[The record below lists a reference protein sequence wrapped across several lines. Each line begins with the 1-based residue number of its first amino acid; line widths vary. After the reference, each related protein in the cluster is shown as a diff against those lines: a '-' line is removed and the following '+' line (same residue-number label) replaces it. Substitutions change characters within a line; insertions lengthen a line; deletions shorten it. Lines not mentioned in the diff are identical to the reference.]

1 MIWNWLRKKKKSNT
15 TEKNETDNSEQKPTN
30 QEDDNKEQTRSTKHN
45 KGNNS
50 EQKKEEHKE
59 SSQDNQQNQSN
70 QDQQQ
75 SAKQDESSQ
84 EQQKH
89 SKQDDSNQGQQKHS
103 KQDDSNQGQQKHSKQ
118 NDSDQD
124 QQQHSKQDD
133 SNQGQQKH
141 SKQNDSDQD
150 QQQHSKQ
157 DDSNQ
162 GQQKHSKQNDSD
174 QDQQQHSKQDDSNQ
188 GQQKHSKQNDSDQ
201 DQQQHSKQDDSNQG
215 QQKHSKQNDSDQDQQ
230 QHSKQDDSNQGQQK
244 HSKQNDSDQDQQQH
258 SKQDDSNQGQQKH
271 SKQNDSDQDQQQHS
285 KQDDSNQGQQKHS
298 KQNDSDQ
305 DQQQHSKQDDSNQGQ
320 QKHSK
325 QNDSDQDQ
333 QQHSKQDDS
342 NQGQQKH
349 SKQNDSDQDQQQ
361 HSKQDDSNQ
370 GQQKHSKQNDSDQD
384 QQQQSKQDGS
394 NQDKQQNSKGNS
406 IYDFSKPEKDRIHSL
421 QDLIEKLKK
430 SSDFVNYHT
439 SDDETMP
446 YWISYYRPSLD
457 GEKLQKYLMPTLLER
472 PNASLEELKEHIPMS
487 GITITNDLQKIEDMV
502 LKGHAIVQV
511 NQQDQ
516 KCMLANIAI
525 DNYRAPTPPLNE
537 STVIGPQEGF
547 VEDIDT
553 NINLVRKRL
562 PVLDLQTK
570 EMIIGEFSKTKVV
583 MMYLDNLAEKDNVDF
598 LEESLRALEYD
609 QINDSAYLQELMGEK
624 SIFPLY
630 INTERTDRVTKALID
645 GKIAIF
651 VDGSPSVLLTPVSY
665 FDFFIS
671 PEDYNVSWLYATF
684 SRVLRLI
691 AVLFSICATPL
702 YVAVLNYH
710 YELIPSDL
718 LETLILSRA
727 QVPFPPLIEALF
739 LELAIDLLRE
749 AGARLPMKVGQT
761 LGIVGGIVIGQAS
774 VQAGLTSNIL
784 LIIVALS
791 ALASFITPI
800 YKMGNAVR
808 LLRFPFLIFAEIGGL
823 FGISLGFIFLFTHL
837 FRLTS
842 LRKPYALFYPTR
854 QQSVKDSWI
863 RFPLTMIDTR
873 DVQARPQHVKKAAKG
888 ISTKHRSDFDD

>member
-1 MIWNWLRKKKKSNT
+1 MIWNWLRKKKKSNKP
-15 TEKNETDNSEQKPTN
+15 EANETDNQEQHSNN
-30 QEDDNKEQTRSTKHN
+30 QEDDNKEQTRSMKHN
-45 KGNNS
+45 KGKNN
-50 EQKKEEHKE
+50 EQKD
-59 SSQDNQQNQSN
+59 SSQDKQQSAKQEDSSQDKQQSAKQGDSSQDKQQNAKQGDSSQDKQQNAKQDDSSQDRQQSAKQGDSF
-70 QDQQQ
+70 QDKQQ
-75 SAKQDESSQ
+75 SAKQDDSSQ
-84 EQQKH
+84 DRQQ
-89 SKQDDSNQGQQKHS
+89 SAKQDDSS
-103 KQDDSNQGQQKHSKQ
+103 QDK
-118 NDSDQD
+118 
-124 QQQHSKQDD
+124 
-133 SNQGQQKH
+133 
-141 SKQNDSDQD
+141 
-150 QQQHSKQ
+150 
-157 DDSNQ
+157 
-162 GQQKHSKQNDSD
+162 
-174 QDQQQHSKQDDSNQ
+174 
-188 GQQKHSKQNDSDQ
+188 
-201 DQQQHSKQDDSNQG
+201 
-215 QQKHSKQNDSDQDQQ
+215 
-230 QHSKQDDSNQGQQK
+230 
-244 HSKQNDSDQDQQQH
+244 
-258 SKQDDSNQGQQKH
+258 
-271 SKQNDSDQDQQQHS
+271 
-285 KQDDSNQGQQKHS
+285 
-298 KQNDSDQ
+298 
-305 DQQQHSKQDDSNQGQ
+305 
-320 QKHSK
+320 
-325 QNDSDQDQ
+325 
-333 QQHSKQDDS
+333 
-342 NQGQQKH
+342 
-349 SKQNDSDQDQQQ
+349 
-361 HSKQDDSNQ
+361 
-370 GQQKHSKQNDSDQD
+370 
-384 QQQQSKQDGS
+384 QQSAKQGDS
-394 NQDKQQNSKGNS
+394 FQDKQQNAKQDEPSQSKQQSSGGNS
-406 IYDFSKPEKDRIHSL
+406 IYDFTKPEKDRIHSL
-421 QDLIEKLKK
+421 QNLIEKLKK

-502 LKGHAIVQV
+502 LKGHAIIQL

-671 PEDYNVSWLYATF
+671 PEDYNVSWMYATF
-684 SRVLRLI
+684 SRILRLI

>member
-1 MIWNWLRKKKKSNT
+1 MIWNWLRKKKKSNKP
-15 TEKNETDNSEQKPTN
+15 EANETDNQEQHSN
-30 QEDDNKEQTRSTKHN
+30 NEEDDNKEQTRSMKHN
-45 KGNNS
+45 KGKNH
-50 EQKKEEHKE
+50 EQKD
-59 SSQDNQQNQSN
+59 SSQDKQQSTKQKDSSQDKQQSTKQEDSSQDKQQN
-70 QDQQQ
+70 
-75 SAKQDESSQ
+75 
-84 EQQKH
+84 
-89 SKQDDSNQGQQKHS
+89 SKQDDSSQDKQQNS
-103 KQDDSNQGQQKHSKQ
+103 KQDDSS
-118 NDSDQD
+118 QD
-124 QQQHSKQDD
+124 K
-133 SNQGQQKH
+133 
-141 SKQNDSDQD
+141 
-150 QQQHSKQ
+150 
-157 DDSNQ
+157 
-162 GQQKHSKQNDSD
+162 
-174 QDQQQHSKQDDSNQ
+174 
-188 GQQKHSKQNDSDQ
+188 
-201 DQQQHSKQDDSNQG
+201 
-215 QQKHSKQNDSDQDQQ
+215 
-230 QHSKQDDSNQGQQK
+230 
-244 HSKQNDSDQDQQQH
+244 
-258 SKQDDSNQGQQKH
+258 
-271 SKQNDSDQDQQQHS
+271 
-285 KQDDSNQGQQKHS
+285 
-298 KQNDSDQ
+298 
-305 DQQQHSKQDDSNQGQ
+305 
-320 QKHSK
+320 
-325 QNDSDQDQ
+325 
-333 QQHSKQDDS
+333 
-342 NQGQQKH
+342 
-349 SKQNDSDQDQQQ
+349 
-361 HSKQDDSNQ
+361 
-370 GQQKHSKQNDSDQD
+370 
-384 QQQQSKQDGS
+384 QQSTKQEDSSQDKQQGAKQGDS
-394 NQDKQQNSKGNS
+394 SQDKQQNAKQDEPSQSKQQHSKGNS
-406 IYDFSKPEKDRIHSL
+406 IYDFTKPEKDRIHSL
-421 QDLIEKLKK
+421 QNLIEKLKK

-502 LKGHAIVQV
+502 LKGHAIIQL

-671 PEDYNVSWLYATF
+671 PEDYNVSWMYATF
-684 SRVLRLI
+684 SRILRLI

-808 LLRFPFLIFAEIGGL
+808 LLRFPFLMFAEIGGL

>member
-15 TEKNETDNSEQKPTN
+15 TEKNETDNSGQQPNNN
-30 QEDDNKEQTRSTKHN
+30 QEDDNKEQTRSMKHN
-45 KGNNS
+45 KDSND
-50 EQKKEEHKE
+50 EQKKEKNKDSAQDKQQYSKQNDSDENQQQNSK
-59 SSQDNQQNQSN
+59 QDNSDQNQ
-70 QDQQQ
+70 QQ
-75 SAKQDESSQ
+75 
-84 EQQKH
+84 H
-89 SKQDDSNQGQQKHS
+89 SKQNDSNQNQQQHS
-103 KQDDSNQGQQKHSKQ
+103 KQNDSNQNQQQQHSKQNDSNQNQQQHSKQNNSNQNQQQHSKQNDSNQNQQQHSKQNDSNQNQQQNSKQGNSNQNQQQHSKQ

-124 QQQHSKQDD
+124 QQQS
-133 SNQGQQKH
+133 SGN
-141 SKQNDSDQD
+141 
-150 QQQHSKQ
+150 
-157 DDSNQ
+157 
-162 GQQKHSKQNDSD
+162 
-174 QDQQQHSKQDDSNQ
+174 
-188 GQQKHSKQNDSDQ
+188 
-201 DQQQHSKQDDSNQG
+201 
-215 QQKHSKQNDSDQDQQ
+215 
-230 QHSKQDDSNQGQQK
+230 
-244 HSKQNDSDQDQQQH
+244 
-258 SKQDDSNQGQQKH
+258 
-271 SKQNDSDQDQQQHS
+271 
-285 KQDDSNQGQQKHS
+285 
-298 KQNDSDQ
+298 
-305 DQQQHSKQDDSNQGQ
+305 
-320 QKHSK
+320 
-325 QNDSDQDQ
+325 
-333 QQHSKQDDS
+333 
-342 NQGQQKH
+342 
-349 SKQNDSDQDQQQ
+349 
-361 HSKQDDSNQ
+361 
-370 GQQKHSKQNDSDQD
+370 
-384 QQQQSKQDGS
+384 
-394 NQDKQQNSKGNS
+394 NS
-406 IYDFSKPEKDRIHSL
+406 IYDFTKPEKDRIHSL
-421 QDLIEKLKK
+421 QDLIGKLKK

-457 GEKLQKYLMPTLLER
+457 GEKLQKYLMPILLER
-472 PNASLEELKEHIPMS
+472 PCTSLEELKEHIPMS

-502 LKGHAIVQV
+502 LKGHAIIQL

-525 DNYRAPTPPLNE
+525 DTYRAPSPPLNE

-547 VEDIDT
+547 VEAIDT

-570 EMIIGEFSKTKVV
+570 EMIVGEFSKTKVV

-609 QINDSAYLQELMGEK
+609 QINDSAYIQELMGEK

-684 SRVLRLI
+684 SRILRLI

-808 LLRFPFLIFAEIGGL
+808 LLRFPFLAFAEIGGL

>member
-15 TEKNETDNSEQKPTN
+15 TEKNETDNSEQQPNN
-30 QEDDNKEQTRSTKHN
+30 QENDNKEQTRSMKHN
-45 KGNNS
+45 KDSNS

-59 SSQDNQQNQSN
+59 PS

-75 SAKQDESSQ
+75 QHAKQDN
-84 EQQKH
+84 
-89 SKQDDSNQGQQKHS
+89 SNQNQQ
-103 KQDDSNQGQQKHSKQ
+103 QNSKQ
-118 NDSDQD
+118 NGSNQNQQQNSKQNGSNQN
-124 QQQHSKQDD
+124 QQQHSKQDN
-133 SNQGQQKH
+133 SNE
-141 SKQNDSDQD
+141 N
-150 QQQHSKQ
+150 QQHSKQ
-157 DDSNQ
+157 GNS
-162 GQQKHSKQNDSD
+162 G
-174 QDQQQHSKQDDSNQ
+174 QDQQQ
-188 GQQKHSKQNDSDQ
+188 
-201 DQQQHSKQDDSNQG
+201 
-215 QQKHSKQNDSDQDQQ
+215 
-230 QHSKQDDSNQGQQK
+230 
-244 HSKQNDSDQDQQQH
+244 
-258 SKQDDSNQGQQKH
+258 
-271 SKQNDSDQDQQQHS
+271 
-285 KQDDSNQGQQKHS
+285 
-298 KQNDSDQ
+298 
-305 DQQQHSKQDDSNQGQ
+305 
-320 QKHSK
+320 
-325 QNDSDQDQ
+325 
-333 QQHSKQDDS
+333 
-342 NQGQQKH
+342 
-349 SKQNDSDQDQQQ
+349 
-361 HSKQDDSNQ
+361 
-370 GQQKHSKQNDSDQD
+370 
-384 QQQQSKQDGS
+384 
-394 NQDKQQNSKGNS
+394 NSGNNS
-406 IYDFSKPEKDRIHSL
+406 IYDFTKPEKDRIHSL

-457 GEKLQKYLMPTLLER
+457 GEKLQKYLMPILLER
-472 PNASLEELKEHIPMS
+472 PCTSLEELKEHIPMS

-502 LKGHAIVQV
+502 LKGHAIIQL

-525 DNYRAPTPPLNE
+525 DTYRAPSPPLNE

-547 VEDIDT
+547 VEAIDT

-570 EMIIGEFSKTKVV
+570 EMIVGEFSKTKVV
-583 MMYLDNLAEKDNVDF
+583 MMYLDNLAEKENVDF

-609 QINDSAYLQELMGEK
+609 QINDSAYIQELMGEK

-684 SRVLRLI
+684 SRILRLI

-808 LLRFPFLIFAEIGGL
+808 LLRFPFLMFAEIGGL

>member
-1 MIWNWLRKKKKSNT
+1 MIWNWLRKKKNSNT
-15 TEKNETDNSEQKPTN
+15 TEKNETDKSEQQSNN
-30 QEDDNKEQTRSTKHN
+30 QEDDSKQQTRSMKHN
-45 KGNNS
+45 KDSNG
-50 EQKKEEHKE
+50 EQKKEEHKG
-59 SSQDNQQNQSN
+59 SSHDKQQNQS
-70 QDQQQ
+70 
-75 SAKQDESSQ
+75 E
-84 EQQKH
+84 
-89 SKQDDSNQGQQKHS
+89 QGQQ
-103 KQDDSNQGQQKHSKQ
+103 QHSKQ

-124 QQQHSKQDD
+124 QHSNQNNSDQGHQQNSKQN
-133 SNQGQQKH
+133 SSEQGHQQH

-150 QQQHSKQ
+150 QHSKQ
-157 DDSNQ
+157 DKSEQ
-162 GQQKHSKQNDSD
+162 GQQQNSKQNNSD
-174 QDQQQHSKQDDSNQ
+174 QDQQQN
-188 GQQKHSKQNDSDQ
+188 SKQNNSDQ
-201 DQQQHSKQDDSNQG
+201 GHQQHSKQN
-215 QQKHSKQNDSDQDQQ
+215 NSDQGHQ
-230 QHSKQDDSNQGQQK
+230 QHSKQN
-244 HSKQNDSDQDQQQH
+244 
-258 SKQDDSNQGQQKH
+258 SKQDNSTQG
-271 SKQNDSDQDQQQHS
+271 
-285 KQDDSNQGQQKHS
+285 
-298 KQNDSDQ
+298 
-305 DQQQHSKQDDSNQGQ
+305 
-320 QKHSK
+320 
-325 QNDSDQDQ
+325 
-333 QQHSKQDDS
+333 
-342 NQGQQKH
+342 
-349 SKQNDSDQDQQQ
+349 
-361 HSKQDDSNQ
+361 
-370 GQQKHSKQNDSDQD
+370 
-384 QQQQSKQDGS
+384 
-394 NQDKQQNSKGNS
+394 KQQNSKGNS
-406 IYDFSKPEKDRIHSL
+406 IYDFTKPEKDRIHSL
-421 QDLIEKLKK
+421 QNLIEKLKR

-570 EMIIGEFSKTKVV
+570 EMIVGEFSKTKVV

-609 QINDSAYLQELMGEK
+609 QINDSAYIQELMGEK

-684 SRVLRLI
+684 SRILRLI

>member
-1 MIWNWLRKKKKSNT
+1 MIWNWLRKKKKSNKP
-15 TEKNETDNSEQKPTN
+15 EANETDNQEQHSNN
-30 QEDDNKEQTRSTKHN
+30 QEDDNKEQTRSMKHN
-45 KGNNS
+45 KGKNN
-50 EQKKEEHKE
+50 EQKD
-59 SSQDNQQNQSN
+59 SSQDK
-70 QDQQQ
+70 QQ
-75 SAKQDESSQ
+75 SAKQDDSSQ
-84 EQQKH
+84 DK
-89 SKQDDSNQGQQKHS
+89 
-103 KQDDSNQGQQKHSKQ
+103 
-118 NDSDQD
+118 
-124 QQQHSKQDD
+124 
-133 SNQGQQKH
+133 
-141 SKQNDSDQD
+141 
-150 QQQHSKQ
+150 
-157 DDSNQ
+157 
-162 GQQKHSKQNDSD
+162 
-174 QDQQQHSKQDDSNQ
+174 
-188 GQQKHSKQNDSDQ
+188 
-201 DQQQHSKQDDSNQG
+201 
-215 QQKHSKQNDSDQDQQ
+215 
-230 QHSKQDDSNQGQQK
+230 
-244 HSKQNDSDQDQQQH
+244 
-258 SKQDDSNQGQQKH
+258 
-271 SKQNDSDQDQQQHS
+271 
-285 KQDDSNQGQQKHS
+285 
-298 KQNDSDQ
+298 
-305 DQQQHSKQDDSNQGQ
+305 
-320 QKHSK
+320 
-325 QNDSDQDQ
+325 
-333 QQHSKQDDS
+333 
-342 NQGQQKH
+342 
-349 SKQNDSDQDQQQ
+349 
-361 HSKQDDSNQ
+361 
-370 GQQKHSKQNDSDQD
+370 
-384 QQQQSKQDGS
+384 QQSAKQGDS
-394 NQDKQQNSKGNS
+394 SQDKQQNAKQGDSSQDKQQNAKQGDSSQDKQQNAKQDDPSQDKQQSAKQDDPSQDKQQNAKQDDSSQDRQQSAKQGDSFQDKQQSAKQDDSSQDRQQSAKQGDSFQDKQQSAKQDDSSQDRQQSAKQDDSSQDKQQSAKQDDFSQDRQQSAKQDDSSQDKQQSAKQGDSFQDKQQNAKQDEPSQSKQQSSGGNS
-406 IYDFSKPEKDRIHSL
+406 IYDFTKPEKDRIHSL
-421 QDLIEKLKK
+421 QNLIEKLKK

-502 LKGHAIVQV
+502 LKGHAIIQL

-671 PEDYNVSWLYATF
+671 PEDYNVSWMYATF
-684 SRVLRLI
+684 SRILRLI

>member
-15 TEKNETDNSEQKPTN
+15 TEKNETGNSEQQPSN
-30 QEDDNKEQTRSTKHN
+30 QEDDNKEQTRSMKHN
-45 KGNNS
+45 KDSND
-50 EQKKEEHKE
+50 EQQKEENKE
-59 SSQDNQQNQSN
+59 SSQD
-70 QDQQQ
+70 
-75 SAKQDESSQ
+75 KQG
-84 EQQKH
+84 
-89 SKQDDSNQGQQKHS
+89 DST
-103 KQDDSNQGQQKHSKQ
+103 
-118 NDSDQD
+118 QD
-124 QQQHSKQDD
+124 QQQHSKQNNSDQDQQQD
-133 SNQGQQKH
+133 SKQDESSQGQQQH
-141 SKQNDSDQD
+141 SKQDEPAQD

-157 DDSNQ
+157 NNSNQDQQQDSKQDESSQ
-162 GQQKHSKQNDSD
+162 GQQQHSKQDEPA
-174 QDQQQHSKQDDSNQ
+174 QDQQQHSKQN
-188 GQQKHSKQNDSDQ
+188 NSDQ
-201 DQQQHSKQDDSNQG
+201 DQQQGSKQDESSQGQQQHSKQDESSQG
-215 QQKHSKQNDSDQDQQ
+215 QQ
-230 QHSKQDDSNQGQQK
+230 QHSKQDEPAQDQRQ
-244 HSKQNDSDQDQQQH
+244 HSKHENLAHDKQQH
-258 SKQDDSNQGQQKH
+258 SKQNNSDQGQ
-271 SKQNDSDQDQQQHS
+271 
-285 KQDDSNQGQQKHS
+285 
-298 KQNDSDQ
+298 
-305 DQQQHSKQDDSNQGQ
+305 
-320 QKHSK
+320 
-325 QNDSDQDQ
+325 
-333 QQHSKQDDS
+333 
-342 NQGQQKH
+342 
-349 SKQNDSDQDQQQ
+349 
-361 HSKQDDSNQ
+361 
-370 GQQKHSKQNDSDQD
+370 
-384 QQQQSKQDGS
+384 
-394 NQDKQQNSKGNS
+394 QQNSKGNS
-406 IYDFSKPEKDRIHSL
+406 IYDFTKPEKDRIHSL
-421 QDLIEKLKK
+421 QNLIEKLKK

-472 PNASLEELKEHIPMS
+472 PKASLEELKEHIPMS

-609 QINDSAYLQELMGEK
+609 QINDSAYIQELMGEK

-684 SRVLRLI
+684 SRILRLI

>member
-15 TEKNETDNSEQKPTN
+15 TEKNETDNSEQKPNN

-59 SSQDNQQNQSN
+59 SSQDKQQNQSN
-70 QDQQQ
+70 QNQQQ

-89 SKQDDSNQGQQKHS
+89 SKQNNSDQGQQQHSKQNDSNQGQQQHSKQNDSDQDQQQHSKQNDLNQGQQQHS
-103 KQDDSNQGQQKHSKQ
+103 KQDDSNQG
-118 NDSDQD
+118 

-141 SKQNDSDQD
+141 SKQNNSDQG
-150 QQQHSKQ
+150 QQQYSKQ
-157 DDSNQ
+157 DN
-162 GQQKHSKQNDSD
+162 
-174 QDQQQHSKQDDSNQ
+174 
-188 GQQKHSKQNDSDQ
+188 
-201 DQQQHSKQDDSNQG
+201 
-215 QQKHSKQNDSDQDQQ
+215 
-230 QHSKQDDSNQGQQK
+230 
-244 HSKQNDSDQDQQQH
+244 
-258 SKQDDSNQGQQKH
+258 
-271 SKQNDSDQDQQQHS
+271 
-285 KQDDSNQGQQKHS
+285 
-298 KQNDSDQ
+298 
-305 DQQQHSKQDDSNQGQ
+305 
-320 QKHSK
+320 
-325 QNDSDQDQ
+325 
-333 QQHSKQDDS
+333 
-342 NQGQQKH
+342 
-349 SKQNDSDQDQQQ
+349 
-361 HSKQDDSNQ
+361 
-370 GQQKHSKQNDSDQD
+370 
-384 QQQQSKQDGS
+384 S
-394 NQDKQQNSKGNS
+394 NQDKQKNSKGNS

-691 AVLFSICATPL
+691 SVLFSICATPL

>member
-1 MIWNWLRKKKKSNT
+1 MIWNWLRKKKNSNT
-15 TEKNETDNSEQKPTN
+15 ADAKETNDSEQQPN
-30 QEDDNKEQTRSTKHN
+30 EQENNNKKQTRSMKQS
-45 KGNNS
+45 KDENNQQKNT
-50 EQKKEEHKE
+50 EQTEKPSKQED
-59 SSQDNQQNQSN
+59 SSQNKQQGS
-70 QDQQQ
+70 
-75 SAKQDESSQ
+75 KQDEASQ
-84 EQQKH
+84 NKQQD
-89 SKQDDSNQGQQKHS
+89 SKQDKPSQNKQQDS
-103 KQDDSNQGQQKHSKQ
+103 KQDNSSQNKQQG
-118 NDSDQD
+118 
-124 QQQHSKQDD
+124 SKQDEA
-133 SNQGQQKH
+133 SQNKQQ
-141 SKQNDSDQD
+141 D
-150 QQQHSKQ
+150 SKQ
-157 DDSNQ
+157 DNSSQNK
-162 GQQKHSKQNDSD
+162 QQD
-174 QDQQQHSKQDDSNQ
+174 SKQDNSSQNK
-188 GQQKHSKQNDSDQ
+188 QQD
-201 DQQQHSKQDDSNQG
+201 SKQDNSSQNK
-215 QQKHSKQNDSDQDQQ
+215 QQD
-230 QHSKQDDSNQGQQK
+230 SKQDNSSQNKQQ
-244 HSKQNDSDQDQQQH
+244 D
-258 SKQDDSNQGQQKH
+258 SKQDNSSQNKQQG
-271 SKQNDSDQDQQQHS
+271 S
-285 KQDDSNQGQQKHS
+285 KQDEASQNKQQ
-298 KQNDSDQ
+298 D
-305 DQQQHSKQDDSNQGQ
+305 SKQDNS
-320 QKHSK
+320 S
-325 QNDSDQDQ
+325 
-333 QQHSKQDDS
+333 
-342 NQGQQKH
+342 
-349 SKQNDSDQDQQQ
+349 
-361 HSKQDDSNQ
+361 
-370 GQQKHSKQNDSDQD
+370 
-384 QQQQSKQDGS
+384 
-394 NQDKQQNSKGNS
+394 QDKQQSSGSNS
-406 IYDFSKPEKDRIHSL
+406 IYDFSKPKRDHIHSL
-421 QDLIEKLKK
+421 QDLITKLKE

-439 SDDETMP
+439 SDDEIMP

-472 PNASLEELKEHIPMS
+472 PCASLEELKEHIPIS

-502 LKGHAIVQV
+502 LKGHAIIQL

-525 DNYRAPTPPLNE
+525 DTYRAPSPPLNE

-547 VEDIDT
+547 VEAIDT

-562 PVLDLQTK
+562 PVLELQTK

-609 QINDSAYLQELMGEK
+609 QINDSAYIQELMGEK

-684 SRVLRLI
+684 SRILRLI

-702 YVAVLNYH
+702 YVATLNYH
-710 YELIPSDL
+710 YELVPSDL

-808 LLRFPFLIFAEIGGL
+808 LLRFPFLAFAEIGGL

-854 QQSVKDSWI
+854 QQSFKDSWI

-873 DVQARPQHVKKAAKG
+873 DVQARPQHVKKATNG
-888 ISTKHRSDFDD
+888 ISTKHTSDFDD

>member
-1 MIWNWLRKKKKSNT
+1 MIWNWLRKKKKSNKP
-15 TEKNETDNSEQKPTN
+15 EANETDNQEQHSNN
-30 QEDDNKEQTRSTKHN
+30 QEDDNKEQTRSMKHN
-45 KGNNS
+45 KGKNN
-50 EQKKEEHKE
+50 EQKD
-59 SSQDNQQNQSN
+59 SSQDK
-70 QDQQQ
+70 QQ
-75 SAKQDESSQ
+75 SAKQDDPS
-84 EQQKH
+84 
-89 SKQDDSNQGQQKHS
+89 
-103 KQDDSNQGQQKHSKQ
+103 
-118 NDSDQD
+118 
-124 QQQHSKQDD
+124 
-133 SNQGQQKH
+133 
-141 SKQNDSDQD
+141 
-150 QQQHSKQ
+150 
-157 DDSNQ
+157 
-162 GQQKHSKQNDSD
+162 
-174 QDQQQHSKQDDSNQ
+174 
-188 GQQKHSKQNDSDQ
+188 
-201 DQQQHSKQDDSNQG
+201 
-215 QQKHSKQNDSDQDQQ
+215 
-230 QHSKQDDSNQGQQK
+230 
-244 HSKQNDSDQDQQQH
+244 
-258 SKQDDSNQGQQKH
+258 
-271 SKQNDSDQDQQQHS
+271 
-285 KQDDSNQGQQKHS
+285 
-298 KQNDSDQ
+298 
-305 DQQQHSKQDDSNQGQ
+305 
-320 QKHSK
+320 
-325 QNDSDQDQ
+325 
-333 QQHSKQDDS
+333 
-342 NQGQQKH
+342 
-349 SKQNDSDQDQQQ
+349 
-361 HSKQDDSNQ
+361 
-370 GQQKHSKQNDSDQD
+370 
-384 QQQQSKQDGS
+384 
-394 NQDKQQNSKGNS
+394 QDKQQNAKQDDSSQDKQQSAKQNDPSQDKQQNAKQDDSSQDRQQSAKQGDSFQDKQQSAKQDDSSQDRQQSAKQDDSSQDKQQSAKQDDSSQDRQQSAKQDDSSQDKQQSAKQGDSFQDKQQNAKQDEPSQSKQQSSGGNS
-406 IYDFSKPEKDRIHSL
+406 IYDFTKPEKDRIHSL
-421 QDLIEKLKK
+421 QNLIEKLKK

-502 LKGHAIVQV
+502 LKGHAIIQL

-671 PEDYNVSWLYATF
+671 PEDYNVSWMYATF
-684 SRVLRLI
+684 SRILRLI

>member
-1 MIWNWLRKKKKSNT
+1 MIWNWLRKKKKSNKP
-15 TEKNETDNSEQKPTN
+15 EANETDNQEQHSN
-30 QEDDNKEQTRSTKHN
+30 NEEDDNKEQTRSMKHN
-45 KGNNS
+45 KGKNH
-50 EQKKEEHKE
+50 EQKD
-59 SSQDNQQNQSN
+59 SSQDKQQSTKQEDSSQDKQQSTKQEDSS
-70 QDQQQ
+70 QDGQQ
-75 SAKQDESSQ
+75 SAKQDEPSQ
-84 EQQKH
+84 DKQQN
-89 SKQDDSNQGQQKHS
+89 SKQDDSSQDKQQSAKQEDSSQDKQQNS
-103 KQDDSNQGQQKHSKQ
+103 KQDDSSQDKQQ
-118 NDSDQD
+118 N
-124 QQQHSKQDD
+124 SKQDD
-133 SNQGQQKH
+133 S
-141 SKQNDSDQD
+141 SQD
-150 QQQHSKQ
+150 K
-157 DDSNQ
+157 
-162 GQQKHSKQNDSD
+162 
-174 QDQQQHSKQDDSNQ
+174 
-188 GQQKHSKQNDSDQ
+188 
-201 DQQQHSKQDDSNQG
+201 
-215 QQKHSKQNDSDQDQQ
+215 
-230 QHSKQDDSNQGQQK
+230 
-244 HSKQNDSDQDQQQH
+244 
-258 SKQDDSNQGQQKH
+258 
-271 SKQNDSDQDQQQHS
+271 
-285 KQDDSNQGQQKHS
+285 
-298 KQNDSDQ
+298 
-305 DQQQHSKQDDSNQGQ
+305 
-320 QKHSK
+320 
-325 QNDSDQDQ
+325 
-333 QQHSKQDDS
+333 
-342 NQGQQKH
+342 
-349 SKQNDSDQDQQQ
+349 
-361 HSKQDDSNQ
+361 
-370 GQQKHSKQNDSDQD
+370 
-384 QQQQSKQDGS
+384 QQSTKQEDSSQDKQQGAKQGDS
-394 NQDKQQNSKGNS
+394 SQDKQQNAKQDEPSQSKQQHSKGNS
-406 IYDFSKPEKDRIHSL
+406 IYDFTKPEKDRIHSL
-421 QDLIEKLKK
+421 QNLIEKLKK

-502 LKGHAIVQV
+502 LKGHAIIQL

-570 EMIIGEFSKTKVV
+570 EMIVGEFSKTKVV

-609 QINDSAYLQELMGEK
+609 QINDSAYIQELMGEK

-671 PEDYNVSWLYATF
+671 PEDYNVSWMYATF
-684 SRVLRLI
+684 SRILRLI

-808 LLRFPFLIFAEIGGL
+808 LLRFPFLMFAEIGGL

>member
-1 MIWNWLRKKKKSNT
+1 MIWNWLRKKKNSNT
-15 TEKNETDNSEQKPTN
+15 ADTKGTDDSKQQPND
-30 QEDDNKEQTRSTKHN
+30 QENNNTKQTRSMKHSKDKNSQQKNTEQIEEPSKQQDSSQSKQQGSKQGHSSQNKQQDAKQGDSSQNKQQDTKQNGSFQN
-45 KGNNS
+45 KQQDTKQNGSSQNKQQDAQQGDSSQNK
-50 EQKKEEHKE
+50 QQDTKQNE
-59 SSQDNQQNQSN
+59 SSQNKQQ
-70 QDQQQ
+70 DT
-75 SAKQDESSQ
+75 KQDDPSQNKQQDTKQGDSSQNKQQDTKQNDPSQNKQQDTKQNGSSQNKQQDTKQDDPSQHKQQDAKHEESSQ
-84 EQQKH
+84 NKQQDAKH
-89 SKQDDSNQGQQKHS
+89 SDSSYN
-103 KQDDSNQGQQKHSKQ
+103 
-118 NDSDQD
+118 
-124 QQQHSKQDD
+124 
-133 SNQGQQKH
+133 
-141 SKQNDSDQD
+141 
-150 QQQHSKQ
+150 
-157 DDSNQ
+157 
-162 GQQKHSKQNDSD
+162 
-174 QDQQQHSKQDDSNQ
+174 
-188 GQQKHSKQNDSDQ
+188 
-201 DQQQHSKQDDSNQG
+201 
-215 QQKHSKQNDSDQDQQ
+215 
-230 QHSKQDDSNQGQQK
+230 
-244 HSKQNDSDQDQQQH
+244 
-258 SKQDDSNQGQQKH
+258 
-271 SKQNDSDQDQQQHS
+271 
-285 KQDDSNQGQQKHS
+285 
-298 KQNDSDQ
+298 
-305 DQQQHSKQDDSNQGQ
+305 
-320 QKHSK
+320 
-325 QNDSDQDQ
+325 
-333 QQHSKQDDS
+333 
-342 NQGQQKH
+342 
-349 SKQNDSDQDQQQ
+349 
-361 HSKQDDSNQ
+361 
-370 GQQKHSKQNDSDQD
+370 
-384 QQQQSKQDGS
+384 
-394 NQDKQQNSKGNS
+394 KQQAAGNNS
-406 IYDFSKPEKDRIHSL
+406 IYDFSKPKQDHIHSL

-430 SSDFVNYHT
+430 SSDFINYHT

-472 PNASLEELKEHIPMS
+472 PCTSLEELKEHIPMS

-502 LKGHAIVQV
+502 LKGHAIIQL

-583 MMYLDNLAEKDNVDF
+583 MMYLDNLAEKENVDF

-609 QINDSAYLQELMGEK
+609 QINDSAYIQELMGEK

-684 SRVLRLI
+684 SRILRLI

-702 YVAVLNYH
+702 YVAILNYH

-808 LLRFPFLIFAEIGGL
+808 LLRFPFLAFAEIGGL

-854 QQSVKDSWI
+854 QQSFKDSWI

-873 DVQARPQHVKKAAKG
+873 DVQARPQHVKKSAKG
-888 ISTKHRSDFDD
+888 ISTRHRSDFDD

>member
-1 MIWNWLRKKKKSNT
+1 MIWNWLRKKKKSNS
-15 TEKNETDNSEQKPTN
+15 TETKEADNTPKQQSSN
-30 QEDDNKEQTRSTKHN
+30 QEDENKEQTRSMKHSTG
-45 KGNNS
+45 KNS
-50 EQKKEEHKE
+50 EQKKSE
-59 SSQDNQQNQSN
+59 QD
-70 QDQQQ
+70 D
-75 SAKQDESSQ
+75 SSQ
-84 EQQKH
+84 EKQQNSKQEDTSQNKQQN
-89 SKQDDSNQGQQKHS
+89 SKQDDSSQNKQQNS
-103 KQDDSNQGQQKHSKQ
+103 KQDDNSQNKQQ
-118 NDSDQD
+118 N
-124 QQQHSKQDD
+124 SKQDD
-133 SNQGQQKH
+133 NSQDKQQ
-141 SKQNDSDQD
+141 S
-150 QQQHSKQ
+150 SKQ
-157 DDSNQ
+157 DDNS
-162 GQQKHSKQNDSD
+162 
-174 QDQQQHSKQDDSNQ
+174 
-188 GQQKHSKQNDSDQ
+188 
-201 DQQQHSKQDDSNQG
+201 
-215 QQKHSKQNDSDQDQQ
+215 
-230 QHSKQDDSNQGQQK
+230 
-244 HSKQNDSDQDQQQH
+244 
-258 SKQDDSNQGQQKH
+258 
-271 SKQNDSDQDQQQHS
+271 
-285 KQDDSNQGQQKHS
+285 
-298 KQNDSDQ
+298 
-305 DQQQHSKQDDSNQGQ
+305 
-320 QKHSK
+320 
-325 QNDSDQDQ
+325 
-333 QQHSKQDDS
+333 
-342 NQGQQKH
+342 
-349 SKQNDSDQDQQQ
+349 
-361 HSKQDDSNQ
+361 
-370 GQQKHSKQNDSDQD
+370 
-384 QQQQSKQDGS
+384 QSKQQNSKQEDDSQNKQQSSKQGDS
-394 NQDKQQNSKGNS
+394 SQDKQQNSKQDDNSQDKQQNSKQDDNSQDKQQNSKQDDNSQNKQQNSKQDDNSQNKQQSSGSNS
-406 IYDFSKPEKDRIHSL
+406 IYDFSKPESDHIHSL
-421 QDLIEKLKK
+421 QDLIKKLKQ

-457 GEKLQKYLMPTLLER
+457 GEKLQKYLMPTLMER
-472 PNASLEELKEHIPMS
+472 PCAPLEELKEHIPMS

-502 LKGHAIVQV
+502 LKGHAIIQL

-562 PVLDLQTK
+562 PVLDLHTK

-609 QINDSAYLQELMGEK
+609 QINDSAYIQELMGEK

-684 SRVLRLI
+684 SRILRLI

-702 YVAVLNYH
+702 YVAILNYH

-808 LLRFPFLIFAEIGGL
+808 LLRFPFLAFAEIGGL

-854 QQSVKDSWI
+854 QQSFKDSWI

-873 DVQARPQHVKKAAKG
+873 DVQARPQHVKKATNG
-888 ISTKHRSDFDD
+888 ISTKHTSDFDD

>member
-15 TEKNETDNSEQKPTN
+15 TEKNETDNSEQKPNN
-30 QEDDNKEQTRSTKHN
+30 QEDDSKQQTRSMKHN
-45 KGNNS
+45 TASNG
-50 EQKKEEHKE
+50 EQKKEENK
-59 SSQDNQQNQSN
+59 
-70 QDQQQ
+70 
-75 SAKQDESSQ
+75 
-84 EQQKH
+84 
-89 SKQDDSNQGQQKHS
+89 
-103 KQDDSNQGQQKHSKQ
+103 
-118 NDSDQD
+118 DSDQN
-124 QQQHSKQDD
+124 QQQHSKQDK
-133 SNQGQQKH
+133 SEHGQQH
-141 SKQNDSDQD
+141 SKQNESGQD
-150 QQQHSKQ
+150 EQQHPKQDNSNQDQQHSKQ
-157 DDSNQ
+157 DKSE
-162 GQQKHSKQNDSD
+162 
-174 QDQQQHSKQDDSNQ
+174 QDKQQHSKQDN
-188 GQQKHSKQNDSDQ
+188 SD
-201 DQQQHSKQDDSNQG
+201 
-215 QQKHSKQNDSDQDQQ
+215 
-230 QHSKQDDSNQGQQK
+230 
-244 HSKQNDSDQDQQQH
+244 
-258 SKQDDSNQGQQKH
+258 
-271 SKQNDSDQDQQQHS
+271 
-285 KQDDSNQGQQKHS
+285 
-298 KQNDSDQ
+298 
-305 DQQQHSKQDDSNQGQ
+305 
-320 QKHSK
+320 
-325 QNDSDQDQ
+325 
-333 QQHSKQDDS
+333 
-342 NQGQQKH
+342 
-349 SKQNDSDQDQQQ
+349 
-361 HSKQDDSNQ
+361 
-370 GQQKHSKQNDSDQD
+370 
-384 QQQQSKQDGS
+384 
-394 NQDKQQNSKGNS
+394 QDKQQNSKGNS

-511 NQQDQ
+511 NQKDQ

-583 MMYLDNLAEKDNVDF
+583 MMYLDNLAEKDNIDF

-651 VDGSPSVLLTPVSY
+651 VDGSPNVLLTPVSY

-691 AVLFSICATPL
+691 AVLFSICAAPL

-739 LELAIDLLRE
+739 LELVIDLLRE

-873 DVQARPQHVKKAAKG
+873 DVQARPQHVKKSAKG

>member
-1 MIWNWLRKKKKSNT
+1 MIWNWLRKKKKSNKP
-15 TEKNETDNSEQKPTN
+15 EANETDNQEQHSNN
-30 QEDDNKEQTRSTKHN
+30 QEDDNKEQTRSMKHN
-45 KGNNS
+45 KGKNN
-50 EQKKEEHKE
+50 EQKD
-59 SSQDNQQNQSN
+59 SSQDKQQSAKQEDSSQDKQQSSKQGDSSQDKQQNAKQGDSSQDKQQNAKQGDSSQDKQQNAKQEDSSQDKQQSSK
-70 QDQQQ
+70 QDDPSQDKQQNAKQDDSSQDRQQSAKQGDSFQDKQQ
-75 SAKQDESSQ
+75 SAKQDDSSQ
-84 EQQKH
+84 DRQQ
-89 SKQDDSNQGQQKHS
+89 SAKQDDSSQDKQQSAKQDDFS
-103 KQDDSNQGQQKHSKQ
+103 QDRQQSAKQDDSS
-118 NDSDQD
+118 QD
-124 QQQHSKQDD
+124 K
-133 SNQGQQKH
+133 
-141 SKQNDSDQD
+141 
-150 QQQHSKQ
+150 
-157 DDSNQ
+157 
-162 GQQKHSKQNDSD
+162 
-174 QDQQQHSKQDDSNQ
+174 
-188 GQQKHSKQNDSDQ
+188 
-201 DQQQHSKQDDSNQG
+201 
-215 QQKHSKQNDSDQDQQ
+215 
-230 QHSKQDDSNQGQQK
+230 
-244 HSKQNDSDQDQQQH
+244 
-258 SKQDDSNQGQQKH
+258 
-271 SKQNDSDQDQQQHS
+271 
-285 KQDDSNQGQQKHS
+285 
-298 KQNDSDQ
+298 
-305 DQQQHSKQDDSNQGQ
+305 
-320 QKHSK
+320 
-325 QNDSDQDQ
+325 
-333 QQHSKQDDS
+333 
-342 NQGQQKH
+342 
-349 SKQNDSDQDQQQ
+349 
-361 HSKQDDSNQ
+361 
-370 GQQKHSKQNDSDQD
+370 
-384 QQQQSKQDGS
+384 QQSAKQGDS
-394 NQDKQQNSKGNS
+394 FQDKQQNAKQDEPSQSKQQSSGGNS
-406 IYDFSKPEKDRIHSL
+406 IYDFTKPEKDRIHSL
-421 QDLIEKLKK
+421 QNLIEKLKK

-502 LKGHAIVQV
+502 LKGHAIIQL

-671 PEDYNVSWLYATF
+671 PEDYNVSWMYATF
-684 SRVLRLI
+684 SRILRLI

>member
-15 TEKNETDNSEQKPTN
+15 TEKNETDNSEQKPNN

-45 KGNNS
+45 KSNNS

-59 SSQDNQQNQSN
+59 SSQDKQQNQSN
-70 QDQQQ
+70 QNQQQ

-84 EQQKH
+84 GQQNH
-89 SKQDDSNQGQQKHS
+89 SKQDDSNQGQQ
-103 KQDDSNQGQQKHSKQ
+103 NHSKQ

-124 QQQHSKQDD
+124 DSSQDKQQSSKQDDLAQDKQQHSKQD
-133 SNQGQQKH
+133 N
-141 SKQNDSDQD
+141 SD
-150 QQQHSKQ
+150 
-157 DDSNQ
+157 
-162 GQQKHSKQNDSD
+162 
-174 QDQQQHSKQDDSNQ
+174 
-188 GQQKHSKQNDSDQ
+188 
-201 DQQQHSKQDDSNQG
+201 
-215 QQKHSKQNDSDQDQQ
+215 
-230 QHSKQDDSNQGQQK
+230 
-244 HSKQNDSDQDQQQH
+244 
-258 SKQDDSNQGQQKH
+258 
-271 SKQNDSDQDQQQHS
+271 
-285 KQDDSNQGQQKHS
+285 
-298 KQNDSDQ
+298 
-305 DQQQHSKQDDSNQGQ
+305 
-320 QKHSK
+320 
-325 QNDSDQDQ
+325 
-333 QQHSKQDDS
+333 
-342 NQGQQKH
+342 
-349 SKQNDSDQDQQQ
+349 
-361 HSKQDDSNQ
+361 
-370 GQQKHSKQNDSDQD
+370 
-384 QQQQSKQDGS
+384 
-394 NQDKQQNSKGNS
+394 QDKQQNSKGNS
-406 IYDFSKPEKDRIHSL
+406 IYDFSKPEKEHIHSL
-421 QDLIEKLKK
+421 QDLIEKLKQ

-472 PNASLEELKEHIPMS
+472 PCASLEELKEHIPMS

-502 LKGHAIVQV
+502 LKGHAIIQL
-511 NQQDQ
+511 NQKDQ

-583 MMYLDNLAEKDNVDF
+583 MMYLENLAEKENVDF
-598 LEESLRALEYD
+598 LDESLRALEYD

-684 SRVLRLI
+684 SRILRLI

>member
-15 TEKNETDNSEQKPTN
+15 TEKNETDNSEQKPNN

-70 QDQQQ
+70 QNQQQSAKQDESSQGQQQQQQQQQHSKQDISEQNQQQHSKQDNSEQDQQQHSKQNNSDQGQQQHSKQDISEQDQQQHSKQNDSEQDQQQ

-84 EQQKH
+84 EQQQHPKRDI
-89 SKQDDSNQGQQKHS
+89 SE
-103 KQDDSNQGQQKHSKQ
+103 
-118 NDSDQD
+118 QD
-124 QQQHSKQDD
+124 QQQHSKQDN
-133 SNQGQQKH
+133 SGQ
-141 SKQNDSDQD
+141 D
-150 QQQHSKQ
+150 QQHSKQ
-157 DDSNQ
+157 NNSDQ
-162 GQQKHSKQNDSD
+162 GQQ
-174 QDQQQHSKQDDSNQ
+174 
-188 GQQKHSKQNDSDQ
+188 
-201 DQQQHSKQDDSNQG
+201 
-215 QQKHSKQNDSDQDQQ
+215 
-230 QHSKQDDSNQGQQK
+230 
-244 HSKQNDSDQDQQQH
+244 
-258 SKQDDSNQGQQKH
+258 
-271 SKQNDSDQDQQQHS
+271 
-285 KQDDSNQGQQKHS
+285 
-298 KQNDSDQ
+298 
-305 DQQQHSKQDDSNQGQ
+305 
-320 QKHSK
+320 
-325 QNDSDQDQ
+325 
-333 QQHSKQDDS
+333 
-342 NQGQQKH
+342 
-349 SKQNDSDQDQQQ
+349 
-361 HSKQDDSNQ
+361 
-370 GQQKHSKQNDSDQD
+370 
-384 QQQQSKQDGS
+384 
-394 NQDKQQNSKGNS
+394 QQNAKGNS
-406 IYDFSKPEKDRIHSL
+406 IYDFTKPEKDRIHSL

-609 QINDSAYLQELMGEK
+609 QINDSAYIQELMGEK

-671 PEDYNVSWLYATF
+671 PEDYNVSWMYATF
-684 SRVLRLI
+684 SRILRLI

>member
-1 MIWNWLRKKKKSNT
+1 MIWNWLRKKKKSST
-15 TEKNETDNSEQKPTN
+15 TEKNETDNSKQQPNN
-30 QEDDNKEQTRSTKHN
+30 QEDDNKKQTRSMKHN
-45 KGNNS
+45 KDSNG
-50 EQKKEEHKE
+50 EQQKEEHKE
-59 SSQDNQQNQSN
+59 SSRDKQQNKSN
-70 QDQQQ
+70 QKQQQ

-84 EQQKH
+84 QQH
-89 SKQDDSNQGQQKHS
+89 SKQDNSE
-103 KQDDSNQGQQKHSKQ
+103 
-118 NDSDQD
+118 QD
-124 QQQHSKQDD
+124 QQQHSKQDN
-133 SNQGQQKH
+133 SE
-141 SKQNDSDQD
+141 QD

-157 DDSNQ
+157 DNSE
-162 GQQKHSKQNDSD
+162 
-174 QDQQQHSKQDDSNQ
+174 QDQQQHSKQDNSE
-188 GQQKHSKQNDSDQ
+188 Q
-201 DQQQHSKQDDSNQG
+201 DQQQHSKQDN
-215 QQKHSKQNDSDQDQQ
+215 SDQGQQ
-230 QHSKQDDSNQGQQK
+230 QHSKQDNSDQGQQ
-244 HSKQNDSDQDQQQH
+244 
-258 SKQDDSNQGQQKH
+258 
-271 SKQNDSDQDQQQHS
+271 
-285 KQDDSNQGQQKHS
+285 
-298 KQNDSDQ
+298 
-305 DQQQHSKQDDSNQGQ
+305 
-320 QKHSK
+320 
-325 QNDSDQDQ
+325 
-333 QQHSKQDDS
+333 
-342 NQGQQKH
+342 
-349 SKQNDSDQDQQQ
+349 
-361 HSKQDDSNQ
+361 
-370 GQQKHSKQNDSDQD
+370 
-384 QQQQSKQDGS
+384 
-394 NQDKQQNSKGNS
+394 QQNSKGNS
-406 IYDFSKPEKDRIHSL
+406 IYDFTKPEKDRIHSL
-421 QDLIEKLKK
+421 QNLIEKLKK

-609 QINDSAYLQELMGEK
+609 QINDSAYIQELMGEK

-684 SRVLRLI
+684 SRILRLI

>member
-15 TEKNETDNSEQKPTN
+15 SKLNETDNQEQHPNN
-30 QEDDNKEQTRSTKHN
+30 QEDDNKEQTRSMKHN
-45 KGNNS
+45 KGKNN
-50 EQKKEEHKE
+50 EQKD
-59 SSQDNQQNQSN
+59 SSQDKQQSAKQEDSSQDKQQNAKQGDSS
-70 QDQQQ
+70 QDKQQNAKQGDSSQDKQQNAKQEDSSQDKQQ
-75 SAKQDESSQ
+75 SAKQDDPS
-84 EQQKH
+84 
-89 SKQDDSNQGQQKHS
+89 
-103 KQDDSNQGQQKHSKQ
+103 
-118 NDSDQD
+118 
-124 QQQHSKQDD
+124 
-133 SNQGQQKH
+133 
-141 SKQNDSDQD
+141 
-150 QQQHSKQ
+150 
-157 DDSNQ
+157 
-162 GQQKHSKQNDSD
+162 
-174 QDQQQHSKQDDSNQ
+174 
-188 GQQKHSKQNDSDQ
+188 
-201 DQQQHSKQDDSNQG
+201 
-215 QQKHSKQNDSDQDQQ
+215 
-230 QHSKQDDSNQGQQK
+230 
-244 HSKQNDSDQDQQQH
+244 
-258 SKQDDSNQGQQKH
+258 
-271 SKQNDSDQDQQQHS
+271 
-285 KQDDSNQGQQKHS
+285 
-298 KQNDSDQ
+298 
-305 DQQQHSKQDDSNQGQ
+305 
-320 QKHSK
+320 
-325 QNDSDQDQ
+325 
-333 QQHSKQDDS
+333 
-342 NQGQQKH
+342 
-349 SKQNDSDQDQQQ
+349 
-361 HSKQDDSNQ
+361 
-370 GQQKHSKQNDSDQD
+370 
-384 QQQQSKQDGS
+384 
-394 NQDKQQNSKGNS
+394 QDKQQNAKQEDSSQDKQQSAKQDDPSQDKQQNAKQEDSSQDRQQSAKQEDSFQDKQQSAKQEDSFQDKQQSAKQEDSFQDKQQSAKQDDSSQDRQQSAKQDDSSQDKQQSAKQGDSSQDKQQNAKQDEPSQSKQQSSGGNS
-406 IYDFSKPEKDRIHSL
+406 IYDFTKPEKDRIHSL

-430 SSDFVNYHT
+430 SSDFINYHT

-472 PNASLEELKEHIPMS
+472 PCTSLEELKEHIPMS
-487 GITITNDLQKIEDMV
+487 GIIITNDLQKIEDMV
-502 LKGHAIVQV
+502 LKGHAIIQL

-547 VEDIDT
+547 VEAIDT

-609 QINDSAYLQELMGEK
+609 QINDSAYIQELMGEK

-671 PEDYNVSWLYATF
+671 PEDYNVSWMYATF
-684 SRVLRLI
+684 SRILRLI

>member
-1 MIWNWLRKKKKSNT
+1 MIWNWLRKKKNSNT
-15 TEKNETDNSEQKPTN
+15 KETDDSKQQPDDQKEHNKDKNGEPKSTEQTEDNSQNKQQN
-30 QEDDNKEQTRSTKHN
+30 SKQDDNSQN
-45 KGNNS
+45 KQQSSKQDDNS
-50 EQKKEEHKE
+50 QGK
-59 SSQDNQQNQSN
+59 QQNS
-70 QDQQQ
+70 
-75 SAKQDESSQ
+75 KQDDNSQ
-84 EQQKH
+84 NKQQNSKQDDNSQNKQQNSKQDDNSQNKQQNSKQDDNSQNKQQN
-89 SKQDDSNQGQQKHS
+89 SKQDDSS
-103 KQDDSNQGQQKHSKQ
+103 
-118 NDSDQD
+118 
-124 QQQHSKQDD
+124 
-133 SNQGQQKH
+133 
-141 SKQNDSDQD
+141 
-150 QQQHSKQ
+150 
-157 DDSNQ
+157 
-162 GQQKHSKQNDSD
+162 
-174 QDQQQHSKQDDSNQ
+174 
-188 GQQKHSKQNDSDQ
+188 
-201 DQQQHSKQDDSNQG
+201 
-215 QQKHSKQNDSDQDQQ
+215 
-230 QHSKQDDSNQGQQK
+230 
-244 HSKQNDSDQDQQQH
+244 
-258 SKQDDSNQGQQKH
+258 
-271 SKQNDSDQDQQQHS
+271 
-285 KQDDSNQGQQKHS
+285 
-298 KQNDSDQ
+298 
-305 DQQQHSKQDDSNQGQ
+305 
-320 QKHSK
+320 
-325 QNDSDQDQ
+325 
-333 QQHSKQDDS
+333 
-342 NQGQQKH
+342 
-349 SKQNDSDQDQQQ
+349 
-361 HSKQDDSNQ
+361 
-370 GQQKHSKQNDSDQD
+370 
-384 QQQQSKQDGS
+384 
-394 NQDKQQNSKGNS
+394 QDKQQNSKQDDSSQDKQQNSKQDDNSQSKQQNSKQDDNSQSKQQNSKQDDNSQNKQQNSKQDDNSQNKQQSSGSNS
-406 IYDFSKPEKDRIHSL
+406 IYDFSKPESDHIHSL
-421 QDLIEKLKK
+421 QDLIDKMKQ

-472 PNASLEELKEHIPMS
+472 PCAPLEELKEHIPMS

-502 LKGHAIVQV
+502 LKGHAIIQL

-562 PVLDLQTK
+562 PVLDLHTK

-609 QINDSAYLQELMGEK
+609 QINDSAYIQELMGEK

-684 SRVLRLI
+684 SRILRLI

-702 YVAVLNYH
+702 YVAILNYH

-823 FGISLGFIFLFTHL
+823 FGISLGFMFLFTHL

-854 QQSVKDSWI
+854 QQSFKDSWI

-873 DVQARPQHVKKAAKG
+873 DVQARPQHVKKATNG
-888 ISTKHRSDFDD
+888 ISTKHTSDFDD

>member
-1 MIWNWLRKKKKSNT
+1 MIWNWLRKKKKSNS
-15 TEKNETDNSEQKPTN
+15 TETKEADNNPKQQSSN
-30 QEDDNKEQTRSTKHN
+30 QEDENKEQTRSMKHN
-45 KGNNS
+45 TGKNS
-50 EQKKEEHKE
+50 EQKKSE
-59 SSQDNQQNQSN
+59 QD
-70 QDQQQ
+70 D
-75 SAKQDESSQ
+75 SSQ
-84 EQQKH
+84 EKQQG
-89 SKQDDSNQGQQKHS
+89 SKQDDSSQPKQQNSEQDDSSQPKQQNSEQDDSSQPKQQNSEQDDSSQKKQKKSEQDDSSQPKQQGS
-103 KQDDSNQGQQKHSKQ
+103 KQDDSSQKKQQKSE
-118 NDSDQD
+118 
-124 QQQHSKQDD
+124 QDD
-133 SNQGQQKH
+133 S
-141 SKQNDSDQD
+141 SQNT
-150 QQQHSKQ
+150 
-157 DDSNQ
+157 
-162 GQQKHSKQNDSD
+162 
-174 QDQQQHSKQDDSNQ
+174 
-188 GQQKHSKQNDSDQ
+188 
-201 DQQQHSKQDDSNQG
+201 
-215 QQKHSKQNDSDQDQQ
+215 
-230 QHSKQDDSNQGQQK
+230 
-244 HSKQNDSDQDQQQH
+244 
-258 SKQDDSNQGQQKH
+258 
-271 SKQNDSDQDQQQHS
+271 
-285 KQDDSNQGQQKHS
+285 
-298 KQNDSDQ
+298 
-305 DQQQHSKQDDSNQGQ
+305 
-320 QKHSK
+320 
-325 QNDSDQDQ
+325 
-333 QQHSKQDDS
+333 
-342 NQGQQKH
+342 
-349 SKQNDSDQDQQQ
+349 
-361 HSKQDDSNQ
+361 
-370 GQQKHSKQNDSDQD
+370 
-384 QQQQSKQDGS
+384 QQSSGS
-394 NQDKQQNSKGNS
+394 NS
-406 IYDFSKPEKDRIHSL
+406 IYDFSKPEKDHIHSL
-421 QDLIEKLKK
+421 QELIEKLKQ

-457 GEKLQKYLMPTLLER
+457 GEKLQKYLMPTLLEH
-472 PNASLEELKEHIPMS
+472 PNTSFEVLKEHIPMS

-502 LKGHAIVQV
+502 LKGHAIIQL

-583 MMYLDNLAEKDNVDF
+583 MMYLNNLAEKDNVDF

-609 QINDSAYLQELMGEK
+609 QINDSAYIQELMGEK

-684 SRVLRLI
+684 SRILRLI

-702 YVAVLNYH
+702 YVATLNYH
-710 YELIPSDL
+710 YELVPSDL

-873 DVQARPQHVKKAAKG
+873 DVQARPQHVKKSAKG

>member
-1 MIWNWLRKKKKSNT
+1 MIWNWLRKKKKLNKPEANERDNQEQHSN
-15 TEKNETDNSEQKPTN
+15 NE
-30 QEDDNKEQTRSTKHN
+30 EDDNKEQTRSIKHN
-45 KGNNS
+45 KGKNN
-50 EQKKEEHKE
+50 EQKD
-59 SSQDNQQNQSN
+59 SSQDK
-70 QDQQQ
+70 QQ

-84 EQQKH
+84 DKQQS
-89 SKQDDSNQGQQKHS
+89 SKQDESSQDKQQS
-103 KQDDSNQGQQKHSKQ
+103 SKQ
-118 NDSDQD
+118 NDSSQD
-124 QQQHSKQDD
+124 RQQSAKQDD
-133 SNQGQQKH
+133 S
-141 SKQNDSDQD
+141 SQD
-150 QQQHSKQ
+150 K
-157 DDSNQ
+157 
-162 GQQKHSKQNDSD
+162 
-174 QDQQQHSKQDDSNQ
+174 
-188 GQQKHSKQNDSDQ
+188 
-201 DQQQHSKQDDSNQG
+201 
-215 QQKHSKQNDSDQDQQ
+215 
-230 QHSKQDDSNQGQQK
+230 
-244 HSKQNDSDQDQQQH
+244 
-258 SKQDDSNQGQQKH
+258 
-271 SKQNDSDQDQQQHS
+271 
-285 KQDDSNQGQQKHS
+285 
-298 KQNDSDQ
+298 
-305 DQQQHSKQDDSNQGQ
+305 
-320 QKHSK
+320 
-325 QNDSDQDQ
+325 
-333 QQHSKQDDS
+333 
-342 NQGQQKH
+342 
-349 SKQNDSDQDQQQ
+349 
-361 HSKQDDSNQ
+361 
-370 GQQKHSKQNDSDQD
+370 
-384 QQQQSKQDGS
+384 QQSAKQGDS
-394 NQDKQQNSKGNS
+394 SQDKQQNAKQDEPSQSKQQSSGGNS
-406 IYDFSKPEKDRIHSL
+406 IYDFTKPEKDRIHSL

-430 SSDFVNYHT
+430 SSDFINYHT

-472 PNASLEELKEHIPMS
+472 PCTSLEELKEHIPMS

-502 LKGHAIVQV
+502 LKGHAIIQL

-547 VEDIDT
+547 VEAIDT

-609 QINDSAYLQELMGEK
+609 QINDSAYIQELMGEK

-671 PEDYNVSWLYATF
+671 PEDYNVSWMYATF

>member
-1 MIWNWLRKKKKSNT
+1 MIWNWLRKKKKSNKP
-15 TEKNETDNSEQKPTN
+15 EANETDNQEQHSN
-30 QEDDNKEQTRSTKHN
+30 NEEDDNKEQTRSMKHN
-45 KGNNS
+45 KGKNH
-50 EQKKEEHKE
+50 EQKD
-59 SSQDNQQNQSN
+59 SSQDKQQSTKQKDSSQDKQQSPKQEDSS
-70 QDQQQ
+70 QDKQQSTKQEDSSQDKQQSPKQKDSSQDKQQSPKQEDSSQDKQQ
-75 SAKQDESSQ
+75 SAKQDEPSQ
-84 EQQKH
+84 DKQQN
-89 SKQDDSNQGQQKHS
+89 SKQDDSSQDKQQNS
-103 KQDDSNQGQQKHSKQ
+103 KQDDSS
-118 NDSDQD
+118 QD
-124 QQQHSKQDD
+124 K
-133 SNQGQQKH
+133 
-141 SKQNDSDQD
+141 
-150 QQQHSKQ
+150 
-157 DDSNQ
+157 
-162 GQQKHSKQNDSD
+162 
-174 QDQQQHSKQDDSNQ
+174 
-188 GQQKHSKQNDSDQ
+188 
-201 DQQQHSKQDDSNQG
+201 
-215 QQKHSKQNDSDQDQQ
+215 
-230 QHSKQDDSNQGQQK
+230 
-244 HSKQNDSDQDQQQH
+244 
-258 SKQDDSNQGQQKH
+258 
-271 SKQNDSDQDQQQHS
+271 
-285 KQDDSNQGQQKHS
+285 
-298 KQNDSDQ
+298 
-305 DQQQHSKQDDSNQGQ
+305 
-320 QKHSK
+320 
-325 QNDSDQDQ
+325 
-333 QQHSKQDDS
+333 
-342 NQGQQKH
+342 
-349 SKQNDSDQDQQQ
+349 
-361 HSKQDDSNQ
+361 
-370 GQQKHSKQNDSDQD
+370 
-384 QQQQSKQDGS
+384 QQSTKQEDSSQDKQQGAKQGDS
-394 NQDKQQNSKGNS
+394 SQDKQQNAKQDEPSQSKQQHSKGNS
-406 IYDFSKPEKDRIHSL
+406 IYDFTKPEKDRIHSL
-421 QDLIEKLKK
+421 QNLIEKLKK

-502 LKGHAIVQV
+502 LKGHAIIQL

-609 QINDSAYLQELMGEK
+609 QINDSAYIQELMGEK

-671 PEDYNVSWLYATF
+671 PEDYNVSWMYATF
-684 SRVLRLI
+684 SRILRLI

>member
-15 TEKNETDNSEQKPTN
+15 PEANETDNWEQHSNN
-30 QEDDNKEQTRSTKHN
+30 QEGDNEEQTRSMKHN
-45 KGNNS
+45 KGKNN
-50 EQKKEEHKE
+50 EQKD
-59 SSQDNQQNQSN
+59 SSQDK
-70 QDQQQ
+70 QQ
-75 SAKQDESSQ
+75 SAKQEDSSQ
-84 EQQKH
+84 DK
-89 SKQDDSNQGQQKHS
+89 
-103 KQDDSNQGQQKHSKQ
+103 
-118 NDSDQD
+118 
-124 QQQHSKQDD
+124 
-133 SNQGQQKH
+133 
-141 SKQNDSDQD
+141 
-150 QQQHSKQ
+150 
-157 DDSNQ
+157 
-162 GQQKHSKQNDSD
+162 
-174 QDQQQHSKQDDSNQ
+174 
-188 GQQKHSKQNDSDQ
+188 
-201 DQQQHSKQDDSNQG
+201 
-215 QQKHSKQNDSDQDQQ
+215 
-230 QHSKQDDSNQGQQK
+230 
-244 HSKQNDSDQDQQQH
+244 
-258 SKQDDSNQGQQKH
+258 
-271 SKQNDSDQDQQQHS
+271 
-285 KQDDSNQGQQKHS
+285 
-298 KQNDSDQ
+298 
-305 DQQQHSKQDDSNQGQ
+305 
-320 QKHSK
+320 
-325 QNDSDQDQ
+325 
-333 QQHSKQDDS
+333 
-342 NQGQQKH
+342 
-349 SKQNDSDQDQQQ
+349 
-361 HSKQDDSNQ
+361 
-370 GQQKHSKQNDSDQD
+370 
-384 QQQQSKQDGS
+384 QQSAKQEDS
-394 NQDKQQNSKGNS
+394 SQDKQQNDKQEDSSQDKQQSAKQEDPSQDKQQSAKQENSSQDKQQSAKQGDSSQDKQQSAKQGDSSQDKQQSAKQGDSSQDKKQNTKQDEPSQSKQQSSGGNS
-406 IYDFSKPEKDRIHSL
+406 IYDFTKPEKDRIHSL

-430 SSDFVNYHT
+430 SSDFINYHT

-457 GEKLQKYLMPTLLER
+457 GEKLQKYLMPTLLEK
-472 PNASLEELKEHIPMS
+472 PCASLEQLKEHIPMS

-502 LKGHAIVQV
+502 LKGHAIIQL

-609 QINDSAYLQELMGEK
+609 QINDSAYIQELMGEK

-671 PEDYNVSWLYATF
+671 PEDYNVSWMYATF
-684 SRVLRLI
+684 SRILRLI

-808 LLRFPFLIFAEIGGL
+808 LLRFPFLMFAEIGGL

>member
-1 MIWNWLRKKKKSNT
+1 MIWNWLRKKKKSNKP
-15 TEKNETDNSEQKPTN
+15 EANETDNQEQHSNN
-30 QEDDNKEQTRSTKHN
+30 QEDDNKEQTRSMKHN
-45 KGNNS
+45 KGKNN
-50 EQKKEEHKE
+50 EQKD
-59 SSQDNQQNQSN
+59 SSQDKQQSAKQEDSSQDKQQSSKQGDSSQDKQQNAKQGDSSQDKQQNAKQGDSSQDKQQNAKQGDSSQDKQQNAKQEDSSQDKQQSSK
-70 QDQQQ
+70 QDDPSQDKQQNAKQDDPSQDKQQSSKQDDPSQDKQQNAKQDDSSQDRQQSAKQGDSFQDKQQ
-75 SAKQDESSQ
+75 SAKQDDSSQ
-84 EQQKH
+84 DRQQ
-89 SKQDDSNQGQQKHS
+89 SAKQDDSSQDKQQSAKQDDFS
-103 KQDDSNQGQQKHSKQ
+103 QDRQQSAKQDDSS
-118 NDSDQD
+118 QD
-124 QQQHSKQDD
+124 K
-133 SNQGQQKH
+133 
-141 SKQNDSDQD
+141 
-150 QQQHSKQ
+150 
-157 DDSNQ
+157 
-162 GQQKHSKQNDSD
+162 
-174 QDQQQHSKQDDSNQ
+174 
-188 GQQKHSKQNDSDQ
+188 
-201 DQQQHSKQDDSNQG
+201 
-215 QQKHSKQNDSDQDQQ
+215 
-230 QHSKQDDSNQGQQK
+230 
-244 HSKQNDSDQDQQQH
+244 
-258 SKQDDSNQGQQKH
+258 
-271 SKQNDSDQDQQQHS
+271 
-285 KQDDSNQGQQKHS
+285 
-298 KQNDSDQ
+298 
-305 DQQQHSKQDDSNQGQ
+305 
-320 QKHSK
+320 
-325 QNDSDQDQ
+325 
-333 QQHSKQDDS
+333 
-342 NQGQQKH
+342 
-349 SKQNDSDQDQQQ
+349 
-361 HSKQDDSNQ
+361 
-370 GQQKHSKQNDSDQD
+370 
-384 QQQQSKQDGS
+384 QQSAKQGDS
-394 NQDKQQNSKGNS
+394 FQDKQQNAKQDEPSQSKQQSSGGNS
-406 IYDFSKPEKDRIHSL
+406 IYDFTKPEKDRIHSL
-421 QDLIEKLKK
+421 QNLIEKLKK

-502 LKGHAIVQV
+502 LKGHAIIQL

-671 PEDYNVSWLYATF
+671 PEDYNVSWMYATF
-684 SRVLRLI
+684 SRILRLI

>member
-15 TEKNETDNSEQKPTN
+15 SKLNETDNQEQHSNN
-30 QEDDNKEQTRSTKHN
+30 QEDDNKEQTRSMKHN
-45 KGNNS
+45 KGKNN
-50 EQKKEEHKE
+50 EQKD
-59 SSQDNQQNQSN
+59 SSQDKQQSAKQEDSSQDKQQSSKQGDSSQDKQQNAKQGDSSQDKQQSSK
-70 QDQQQ
+70 QDDPSQDKQQNAKQDDPSQDKQQ
-75 SAKQDESSQ
+75 SAKQDDPS
-84 EQQKH
+84 
-89 SKQDDSNQGQQKHS
+89 
-103 KQDDSNQGQQKHSKQ
+103 
-118 NDSDQD
+118 
-124 QQQHSKQDD
+124 
-133 SNQGQQKH
+133 
-141 SKQNDSDQD
+141 
-150 QQQHSKQ
+150 
-157 DDSNQ
+157 
-162 GQQKHSKQNDSD
+162 
-174 QDQQQHSKQDDSNQ
+174 
-188 GQQKHSKQNDSDQ
+188 
-201 DQQQHSKQDDSNQG
+201 
-215 QQKHSKQNDSDQDQQ
+215 
-230 QHSKQDDSNQGQQK
+230 
-244 HSKQNDSDQDQQQH
+244 
-258 SKQDDSNQGQQKH
+258 
-271 SKQNDSDQDQQQHS
+271 
-285 KQDDSNQGQQKHS
+285 
-298 KQNDSDQ
+298 
-305 DQQQHSKQDDSNQGQ
+305 
-320 QKHSK
+320 
-325 QNDSDQDQ
+325 
-333 QQHSKQDDS
+333 
-342 NQGQQKH
+342 
-349 SKQNDSDQDQQQ
+349 
-361 HSKQDDSNQ
+361 
-370 GQQKHSKQNDSDQD
+370 
-384 QQQQSKQDGS
+384 
-394 NQDKQQNSKGNS
+394 QDKQQNAKQDDSSQDRQQSAKQGDSFQDKQQSAKQDDSSQDRQQSAKQDDSSQDKQQSAKQDDFSQDRQQSAKQDDSSQDKQQSAKQGDSFQDKQQNAKQDEPSQSKQQSSGGNS
-406 IYDFSKPEKDRIHSL
+406 IYDFTKPEKDRIHSL
-421 QDLIEKLKK
+421 QNLIEKLKK

-502 LKGHAIVQV
+502 LKGHAIIQL

-671 PEDYNVSWLYATF
+671 PEDYNVSWMYATF
-684 SRVLRLI
+684 SRILRLI

>member
-1 MIWNWLRKKKKSNT
+1 MIWNWLRKKKKSNKP
-15 TEKNETDNSEQKPTN
+15 EANETDNQEQHSNN
-30 QEDDNKEQTRSTKHN
+30 QEDDNKEQTRNMKHN
-45 KGNNS
+45 KGKNN
-50 EQKKEEHKE
+50 EQKDSSQNKQQSAKQED
-59 SSQDNQQNQSN
+59 SSQDKQQNAKQEDSS
-70 QDQQQ
+70 QDKQQ
-75 SAKQDESSQ
+75 SAKQDDPS
-84 EQQKH
+84 
-89 SKQDDSNQGQQKHS
+89 
-103 KQDDSNQGQQKHSKQ
+103 
-118 NDSDQD
+118 
-124 QQQHSKQDD
+124 
-133 SNQGQQKH
+133 
-141 SKQNDSDQD
+141 
-150 QQQHSKQ
+150 
-157 DDSNQ
+157 
-162 GQQKHSKQNDSD
+162 
-174 QDQQQHSKQDDSNQ
+174 
-188 GQQKHSKQNDSDQ
+188 
-201 DQQQHSKQDDSNQG
+201 
-215 QQKHSKQNDSDQDQQ
+215 
-230 QHSKQDDSNQGQQK
+230 
-244 HSKQNDSDQDQQQH
+244 
-258 SKQDDSNQGQQKH
+258 
-271 SKQNDSDQDQQQHS
+271 
-285 KQDDSNQGQQKHS
+285 
-298 KQNDSDQ
+298 
-305 DQQQHSKQDDSNQGQ
+305 
-320 QKHSK
+320 
-325 QNDSDQDQ
+325 
-333 QQHSKQDDS
+333 
-342 NQGQQKH
+342 
-349 SKQNDSDQDQQQ
+349 
-361 HSKQDDSNQ
+361 
-370 GQQKHSKQNDSDQD
+370 
-384 QQQQSKQDGS
+384 
-394 NQDKQQNSKGNS
+394 QDKQQNAKQDDSSQDKQQSAKQGDSFHDKQQNAKQDDSSQNRQQSAKQGDSFHDKQQSAKQDDSSQDKQQSAKQGDSFQDKQQNAKQDEPSQSKQQSSGGNS
-406 IYDFSKPEKDRIHSL
+406 IYDFTQPEKDRIHSL
-421 QDLIEKLKK
+421 QNLIEKLKK

-502 LKGHAIVQV
+502 LKGHAIIQL

-671 PEDYNVSWLYATF
+671 PEDYNVSWMYATF
-684 SRVLRLI
+684 SRILRLI

>member
-15 TEKNETDNSEQKPTN
+15 SKLNETDNQEQHSNN
-30 QEDDNKEQTRSTKHN
+30 QEDDNKEQTRSMKHN
-45 KGNNS
+45 KGKNN
-50 EQKKEEHKE
+50 EQKD
-59 SSQDNQQNQSN
+59 SSQDKQQSAKQGDSSQDKQQNPKQEDSS
-70 QDQQQ
+70 QDKQQNPKQGDSSQDKQQ
-75 SAKQDESSQ
+75 SAKQKDPSQDKQQNPKQEDSSQDKQQSAKQGDSSQDKQQNAKQDESSQ
-84 EQQKH
+84 
-89 SKQDDSNQGQQKHS
+89 SKQ
-103 KQDDSNQGQQKHSKQ
+103 
-118 NDSDQD
+118 
-124 QQQHSKQDD
+124 
-133 SNQGQQKH
+133 
-141 SKQNDSDQD
+141 
-150 QQQHSKQ
+150 
-157 DDSNQ
+157 
-162 GQQKHSKQNDSD
+162 
-174 QDQQQHSKQDDSNQ
+174 
-188 GQQKHSKQNDSDQ
+188 
-201 DQQQHSKQDDSNQG
+201 
-215 QQKHSKQNDSDQDQQ
+215 
-230 QHSKQDDSNQGQQK
+230 
-244 HSKQNDSDQDQQQH
+244 
-258 SKQDDSNQGQQKH
+258 
-271 SKQNDSDQDQQQHS
+271 
-285 KQDDSNQGQQKHS
+285 
-298 KQNDSDQ
+298 
-305 DQQQHSKQDDSNQGQ
+305 
-320 QKHSK
+320 
-325 QNDSDQDQ
+325 
-333 QQHSKQDDS
+333 
-342 NQGQQKH
+342 
-349 SKQNDSDQDQQQ
+349 
-361 HSKQDDSNQ
+361 
-370 GQQKHSKQNDSDQD
+370 
-384 QQQQSKQDGS
+384 QSSG
-394 NQDKQQNSKGNS
+394 GNS
-406 IYDFSKPEKDRIHSL
+406 IYDFTKPEKDRIHSL
-421 QDLIEKLKK
+421 QNLIEKLKK

-502 LKGHAIVQV
+502 LKGHAIIQL

-671 PEDYNVSWLYATF
+671 PEDYNVSWMYATF
-684 SRVLRLI
+684 SRILRLI

-808 LLRFPFLIFAEIGGL
+808 LLRFPFLAFAEIGGL

>member
-1 MIWNWLRKKKKSNT
+1 MIWNWLRKKKKSNS
-15 TEKNETDNSEQKPTN
+15 TETKEADNTPKQQSSN
-30 QEDDNKEQTRSTKHN
+30 QEDEDEDKEQTRSMKHN
-45 KGNNS
+45 TGKNS
-50 EQKKEEHKE
+50 EQKKSE
-59 SSQDNQQNQSN
+59 QD
-70 QDQQQ
+70 D
-75 SAKQDESSQ
+75 SSQ
-84 EQQKH
+84 EKQQNSKKDDSSQEKQQD
-89 SKQDDSNQGQQKHS
+89 SKQDDSSQTKQQDSKQGDSSQEKQQDS
-103 KQDDSNQGQQKHSKQ
+103 KQDDSSQTKQQDSKQ
-118 NDSDQD
+118 GDSSQTKQQD
-124 QQQHSKQDD
+124 SKQDD
-133 SNQGQQKH
+133 SSQTKQQ
-141 SKQNDSDQD
+141 D
-150 QQQHSKQ
+150 SKQ
-157 DDSNQ
+157 DDSSQ
-162 GQQKHSKQNDSD
+162 EKQQD
-174 QDQQQHSKQDDSNQ
+174 SKQDDSSQ
-188 GQQKHSKQNDSDQ
+188 T
-201 DQQQHSKQDDSNQG
+201 
-215 QQKHSKQNDSDQDQQ
+215 
-230 QHSKQDDSNQGQQK
+230 
-244 HSKQNDSDQDQQQH
+244 
-258 SKQDDSNQGQQKH
+258 
-271 SKQNDSDQDQQQHS
+271 
-285 KQDDSNQGQQKHS
+285 
-298 KQNDSDQ
+298 
-305 DQQQHSKQDDSNQGQ
+305 
-320 QKHSK
+320 
-325 QNDSDQDQ
+325 
-333 QQHSKQDDS
+333 
-342 NQGQQKH
+342 
-349 SKQNDSDQDQQQ
+349 
-361 HSKQDDSNQ
+361 
-370 GQQKHSKQNDSDQD
+370 
-384 QQQQSKQDGS
+384 
-394 NQDKQQNSKGNS
+394 KQQNSGSNS

-430 SSDFVNYHT
+430 SSDFINYHT

-472 PNASLEELKEHIPMS
+472 PCASLEELKEHIPMS

-502 LKGHAIVQV
+502 LKGHAIIQL

-570 EMIIGEFSKTKVV
+570 EMIIGEFSRTKVV

-609 QINDSAYLQELMGEK
+609 QINDSAYIQELMGEK

-684 SRVLRLI
+684 SRILRLI

-808 LLRFPFLIFAEIGGL
+808 LLRFPFLAFAEIGGL

-854 QQSVKDSWI
+854 QQSFKDSWI

-873 DVQARPQHVKKAAKG
+873 DVQARPQHVKKATNG
-888 ISTKHRSDFDD
+888 ISTKHTSDFDD

>member
-1 MIWNWLRKKKKSNT
+1 MIWNWFRKKKKSNT
-15 TEKNETDNSEQKPTN
+15 TEAKEADNWEQQSNNPD
-30 QEDDNKEQTRSTKHN
+30 DDNKEQTRSMKHTKG
-45 KGNNS
+45 KNN
-50 EQKKEEHKE
+50 EQDDASQEKQQNSKQDD
-59 SSQDNQQNQSN
+59 SSQEKQQNSK
-70 QDQQQ
+70 QDDSSQEKQQNSKQDDSSQEKQQNSKQDDSSQEKQLNSKQDDSSQEKQQNSKQDDASQEKQQNSKQDDSSQEKQQNSKQDDSSQEKQQNSKQDDSSQEKQQNSKQDDSSQEKQQNSKQDDSSRDKQQ
-75 SAKQDESSQ
+75 SAKQGDSS
-84 EQQKH
+84 
-89 SKQDDSNQGQQKHS
+89 
-103 KQDDSNQGQQKHSKQ
+103 
-118 NDSDQD
+118 
-124 QQQHSKQDD
+124 
-133 SNQGQQKH
+133 
-141 SKQNDSDQD
+141 
-150 QQQHSKQ
+150 
-157 DDSNQ
+157 
-162 GQQKHSKQNDSD
+162 
-174 QDQQQHSKQDDSNQ
+174 
-188 GQQKHSKQNDSDQ
+188 
-201 DQQQHSKQDDSNQG
+201 
-215 QQKHSKQNDSDQDQQ
+215 
-230 QHSKQDDSNQGQQK
+230 
-244 HSKQNDSDQDQQQH
+244 
-258 SKQDDSNQGQQKH
+258 
-271 SKQNDSDQDQQQHS
+271 
-285 KQDDSNQGQQKHS
+285 
-298 KQNDSDQ
+298 
-305 DQQQHSKQDDSNQGQ
+305 
-320 QKHSK
+320 
-325 QNDSDQDQ
+325 
-333 QQHSKQDDS
+333 
-342 NQGQQKH
+342 
-349 SKQNDSDQDQQQ
+349 
-361 HSKQDDSNQ
+361 
-370 GQQKHSKQNDSDQD
+370 
-384 QQQQSKQDGS
+384 QSKQQSSG
-394 NQDKQQNSKGNS
+394 GNS
-406 IYDFSKPEKDRIHSL
+406 IYDFTKPEKDRIHSL
-421 QDLIEKLKK
+421 QNLIEKLKK
-430 SSDFVNYHT
+430 SSDFINYHT

-457 GEKLQKYLMPTLLER
+457 GEKLQKYLMPTLLEK
-472 PNASLEELKEHIPMS
+472 PCASLEQLKEHIPMS

-502 LKGHAIVQV
+502 LKGHAIIQL

-525 DNYRAPTPPLNE
+525 DTYRAPSPPLNE

-547 VEDIDT
+547 VEAIDT

-570 EMIIGEFSKTKVV
+570 EMIVGEFSKTKVV
-583 MMYLDNLAEKDNVDF
+583 MMYLDNLAEKDNIDF

-609 QINDSAYLQELMGEK
+609 QINDSAYIQELMGEK

-684 SRVLRLI
+684 SRILRLI

>member
-15 TEKNETDNSEQKPTN
+15 TEKNETGNSEQQPSN
-30 QEDDNKEQTRSTKHN
+30 QEDDNKEQTRSMKHN
-45 KGNNS
+45 KDSNG

-59 SSQDNQQNQSN
+59 SSQYKQQNKPN
-70 QDQQQ
+70 QNQQQ

-84 EQQKH
+84 
-89 SKQDDSNQGQQKHS
+89 G
-103 KQDDSNQGQQKHSKQ
+103 
-118 NDSDQD
+118 
-124 QQQHSKQDD
+124 QQQHSKQDN
-133 SNQGQQKH
+133 SEQNQQQH
-141 SKQNDSDQD
+141 SKQNNSEQN

-157 DDSNQ
+157 DESSQ
-162 GQQKHSKQNDSD
+162 GQQ
-174 QDQQQHSKQDDSNQ
+174 QH
-188 GQQKHSKQNDSDQ
+188 
-201 DQQQHSKQDDSNQG
+201 
-215 QQKHSKQNDSDQDQQ
+215 
-230 QHSKQDDSNQGQQK
+230 
-244 HSKQNDSDQDQQQH
+244 
-258 SKQDDSNQGQQKH
+258 
-271 SKQNDSDQDQQQHS
+271 
-285 KQDDSNQGQQKHS
+285 
-298 KQNDSDQ
+298 
-305 DQQQHSKQDDSNQGQ
+305 
-320 QKHSK
+320 
-325 QNDSDQDQ
+325 
-333 QQHSKQDDS
+333 
-342 NQGQQKH
+342 
-349 SKQNDSDQDQQQ
+349 
-361 HSKQDDSNQ
+361 
-370 GQQKHSKQNDSDQD
+370 
-384 QQQQSKQDGS
+384 
-394 NQDKQQNSKGNS
+394 SKGNS
-406 IYDFSKPEKDRIHSL
+406 IYDFTKPEKDRIHSL
-421 QDLIEKLKK
+421 QNLIEKLKR

-609 QINDSAYLQELMGEK
+609 QINDSAYIQELMGEK

-651 VDGSPSVLLTPVSY
+651 VDGSPSILLTPVSY

-671 PEDYNVSWLYATF
+671 PEDYNVSWMYATF
-684 SRVLRLI
+684 SRILRLI

-808 LLRFPFLIFAEIGGL
+808 LLRFPFLAFAEIGGL

>member
-1 MIWNWLRKKKKSNT
+1 MIWNWLRKKKKSNKP
-15 TEKNETDNSEQKPTN
+15 EANETDNQEQHSN
-30 QEDDNKEQTRSTKHN
+30 NEEDDNKEQTRSMKHN
-45 KGNNS
+45 KGKNH
-50 EQKKEEHKE
+50 EQKD
-59 SSQDNQQNQSN
+59 SSQDKQQSPKQEDSS
-70 QDQQQ
+70 QDKQQ
-75 SAKQDESSQ
+75 SAKQDEPSQ
-84 EQQKH
+84 DKQQN
-89 SKQDDSNQGQQKHS
+89 SKQDDSSQDKQQNS
-103 KQDDSNQGQQKHSKQ
+103 KQDDSS
-118 NDSDQD
+118 QD
-124 QQQHSKQDD
+124 K
-133 SNQGQQKH
+133 
-141 SKQNDSDQD
+141 
-150 QQQHSKQ
+150 
-157 DDSNQ
+157 
-162 GQQKHSKQNDSD
+162 
-174 QDQQQHSKQDDSNQ
+174 
-188 GQQKHSKQNDSDQ
+188 
-201 DQQQHSKQDDSNQG
+201 
-215 QQKHSKQNDSDQDQQ
+215 
-230 QHSKQDDSNQGQQK
+230 
-244 HSKQNDSDQDQQQH
+244 
-258 SKQDDSNQGQQKH
+258 
-271 SKQNDSDQDQQQHS
+271 
-285 KQDDSNQGQQKHS
+285 
-298 KQNDSDQ
+298 
-305 DQQQHSKQDDSNQGQ
+305 
-320 QKHSK
+320 
-325 QNDSDQDQ
+325 
-333 QQHSKQDDS
+333 
-342 NQGQQKH
+342 
-349 SKQNDSDQDQQQ
+349 
-361 HSKQDDSNQ
+361 
-370 GQQKHSKQNDSDQD
+370 
-384 QQQQSKQDGS
+384 QQSTKQEDSSQDKQQGAKQGDS
-394 NQDKQQNSKGNS
+394 SQDKQQNAKQDEPSQSKQQHSKGNS
-406 IYDFSKPEKDRIHSL
+406 IYDFTKPEKDRIHSL
-421 QDLIEKLKK
+421 QNLIEKLKK

-502 LKGHAIVQV
+502 LKGHAIIQL

-609 QINDSAYLQELMGEK
+609 QINDSAYIQELMGEK

-671 PEDYNVSWLYATF
+671 PEDYNVSWMYATF
-684 SRVLRLI
+684 SRILRLI

>member
-1 MIWNWLRKKKKSNT
+1 MIWNWLRKKKKSNKL
-15 TEKNETDNSEQKPTN
+15 EANETDNQEQHSN
-30 QEDDNKEQTRSTKHN
+30 NAEDDNKEQTRSMKHN
-45 KGNNS
+45 KGKNN
-50 EQKKEEHKE
+50 EQKD
-59 SSQDNQQNQSN
+59 SSQDK
-70 QDQQQ
+70 QQ
-75 SAKQDESSQ
+75 SAKQEDSSQ
-84 EQQKH
+84 DKQQSAKQEDSSQDKQQSPKQEDSSQDKQQSPKQEDSSQDKQQSPKQEDSSQDKQQSAKQEDSSQDKQQN
-89 SKQDDSNQGQQKHS
+89 SKQEDSSQDKQQSPKQEDSSQDKQQGAKQGDSSQDKQQNA
-103 KQDDSNQGQQKHSKQ
+103 KQDEPS
-118 NDSDQD
+118 
-124 QQQHSKQDD
+124 
-133 SNQGQQKH
+133 
-141 SKQNDSDQD
+141 
-150 QQQHSKQ
+150 
-157 DDSNQ
+157 
-162 GQQKHSKQNDSD
+162 
-174 QDQQQHSKQDDSNQ
+174 
-188 GQQKHSKQNDSDQ
+188 
-201 DQQQHSKQDDSNQG
+201 
-215 QQKHSKQNDSDQDQQ
+215 
-230 QHSKQDDSNQGQQK
+230 
-244 HSKQNDSDQDQQQH
+244 
-258 SKQDDSNQGQQKH
+258 
-271 SKQNDSDQDQQQHS
+271 
-285 KQDDSNQGQQKHS
+285 
-298 KQNDSDQ
+298 
-305 DQQQHSKQDDSNQGQ
+305 
-320 QKHSK
+320 
-325 QNDSDQDQ
+325 
-333 QQHSKQDDS
+333 
-342 NQGQQKH
+342 
-349 SKQNDSDQDQQQ
+349 
-361 HSKQDDSNQ
+361 
-370 GQQKHSKQNDSDQD
+370 
-384 QQQQSKQDGS
+384 QS
-394 NQDKQQNSKGNS
+394 KQQNSKGNS
-406 IYDFSKPEKDRIHSL
+406 IYDFTKPEKDRIHSL
-421 QDLIEKLKK
+421 QNLIEKLKK

-502 LKGHAIVQV
+502 LKGHAIIQL

-671 PEDYNVSWLYATF
+671 PEDYNVSWMYATF
-684 SRVLRLI
+684 SRILRLI

>member
-1 MIWNWLRKKKKSNT
+1 MIWNWLRKKKNSNT
-15 TEKNETDNSEQKPTN
+15 KETADSEQ
-30 QEDDNKEQTRSTKHN
+30 QSDDQKEHNKDKNDEPKSKEQTAA
-45 KGNNS
+45 
-50 EQKKEEHKE
+50 
-59 SSQDNQQNQSN
+59 SS
-70 QDQQQ
+70 
-75 SAKQDESSQ
+75 
-84 EQQKH
+84 
-89 SKQDDSNQGQQKHS
+89 
-103 KQDDSNQGQQKHSKQ
+103 
-118 NDSDQD
+118 
-124 QQQHSKQDD
+124 
-133 SNQGQQKH
+133 
-141 SKQNDSDQD
+141 
-150 QQQHSKQ
+150 
-157 DDSNQ
+157 
-162 GQQKHSKQNDSD
+162 
-174 QDQQQHSKQDDSNQ
+174 
-188 GQQKHSKQNDSDQ
+188 
-201 DQQQHSKQDDSNQG
+201 
-215 QQKHSKQNDSDQDQQ
+215 
-230 QHSKQDDSNQGQQK
+230 
-244 HSKQNDSDQDQQQH
+244 
-258 SKQDDSNQGQQKH
+258 
-271 SKQNDSDQDQQQHS
+271 
-285 KQDDSNQGQQKHS
+285 
-298 KQNDSDQ
+298 
-305 DQQQHSKQDDSNQGQ
+305 
-320 QKHSK
+320 
-325 QNDSDQDQ
+325 
-333 QQHSKQDDS
+333 
-342 NQGQQKH
+342 
-349 SKQNDSDQDQQQ
+349 
-361 HSKQDDSNQ
+361 
-370 GQQKHSKQNDSDQD
+370 
-384 QQQQSKQDGS
+384 
-394 NQDKQQNSKGNS
+394 QDKQQNSKQEDSSQDKQQNSKQQDSSQDKQQNSKQQDSSQDKQQNSKQEDSSQDKQQNSKQEDSSQNKQQNSKQEDSAQDKQQNSKQEDSSQNKQQNSKQEDSSQDKQQNSKQQDSSQNKQQNSKQQDSSQDKQQSSKQDNSSQDKQQGSKQDEPSQNKQQGSKQDNSSQDKQQSSGSNS
-406 IYDFSKPEKDRIHSL
+406 IYDFSKPKKDRIHSL
-421 QDLIEKLKK
+421 QDLITKLKK
-430 SSDFVNYHT
+430 SSDFINYHT

-472 PNASLEELKEHIPMS
+472 PCASLEELKEHIPMS

-502 LKGHAIVQV
+502 LKGHAIIQL

-562 PVLDLQTK
+562 PVLDLNTK

-609 QINDSAYLQELMGEK
+609 QINDSAYIQELMGEK

-684 SRVLRLI
+684 SRILRLI

-710 YELIPSDL
+710 YELVPSDL

-808 LLRFPFLIFAEIGGL
+808 LLRFPFLAFAEIGGL

-854 QQSVKDSWI
+854 QQSFKDSWI

-873 DVQARPQHVKKAAKG
+873 DVQARPQHVKKATNG
-888 ISTKHRSDFDD
+888 ISTKHTSDFDD

>member
-1 MIWNWLRKKKKSNT
+1 MIWNWLRKKKKSNKP
-15 TEKNETDNSEQKPTN
+15 EANETDNQEQYSNN
-30 QEDDNKEQTRSTKHN
+30 QEDDNKEQTRNMKHN
-45 KGNNS
+45 KGKNN
-50 EQKKEEHKE
+50 EQKDSSQNKQQSAKQED
-59 SSQDNQQNQSN
+59 SSQDKQQNAKQGDSS
-70 QDQQQ
+70 QDKQQNAKQGDSSQDKQQNAKQEDSSQDKQQ
-75 SAKQDESSQ
+75 SAKQDDPS
-84 EQQKH
+84 
-89 SKQDDSNQGQQKHS
+89 
-103 KQDDSNQGQQKHSKQ
+103 
-118 NDSDQD
+118 
-124 QQQHSKQDD
+124 
-133 SNQGQQKH
+133 
-141 SKQNDSDQD
+141 
-150 QQQHSKQ
+150 
-157 DDSNQ
+157 
-162 GQQKHSKQNDSD
+162 
-174 QDQQQHSKQDDSNQ
+174 
-188 GQQKHSKQNDSDQ
+188 
-201 DQQQHSKQDDSNQG
+201 
-215 QQKHSKQNDSDQDQQ
+215 
-230 QHSKQDDSNQGQQK
+230 
-244 HSKQNDSDQDQQQH
+244 
-258 SKQDDSNQGQQKH
+258 
-271 SKQNDSDQDQQQHS
+271 
-285 KQDDSNQGQQKHS
+285 
-298 KQNDSDQ
+298 
-305 DQQQHSKQDDSNQGQ
+305 
-320 QKHSK
+320 
-325 QNDSDQDQ
+325 
-333 QQHSKQDDS
+333 
-342 NQGQQKH
+342 
-349 SKQNDSDQDQQQ
+349 
-361 HSKQDDSNQ
+361 
-370 GQQKHSKQNDSDQD
+370 
-384 QQQQSKQDGS
+384 
-394 NQDKQQNSKGNS
+394 QDKQQNAKQGDSSQDKQQSAKQGDSFQDKQQSAKQDDSSQDRQQSAKQDDSSQDKQQSAKQGDSFQDKQQSAKQDDSSQDKQQSAKQGDSFQDKQQNAKQDEPSQSKQQSSGGNS
-406 IYDFSKPEKDRIHSL
+406 IYDFTKPEKDRIHSL
-421 QDLIEKLKK
+421 QNLIEKLKK

-502 LKGHAIVQV
+502 LKGHAIIQL

-671 PEDYNVSWLYATF
+671 PEDYNVSWMYATF
-684 SRVLRLI
+684 SRILRLI

>member
-15 TEKNETDNSEQKPTN
+15 PEANETDNWEQHSNN
-30 QEDDNKEQTRSTKHN
+30 QEDDNKEQTRSMKHN
-45 KGNNS
+45 KGKNNEQKDSSQDKQQSAKQEDSSQDKQQSAKQEDSSQGKQQSAKQEDSSQDKQQSAKQEDSSQGKQQSAKQDEPSQEQQQHSKQDNS
-50 EQKKEEHKE
+50 EQNQQHSK
-59 SSQDNQQNQSN
+59 QDNSEQGQQQHSKQNDSE

-75 SAKQDESSQ
+75 SAKQDKSS
-84 EQQKH
+84 
-89 SKQDDSNQGQQKHS
+89 QGQQ
-103 KQDDSNQGQQKHSKQ
+103 
-118 NDSDQD
+118 
-124 QQQHSKQDD
+124 
-133 SNQGQQKH
+133 
-141 SKQNDSDQD
+141 
-150 QQQHSKQ
+150 
-157 DDSNQ
+157 
-162 GQQKHSKQNDSD
+162 
-174 QDQQQHSKQDDSNQ
+174 
-188 GQQKHSKQNDSDQ
+188 
-201 DQQQHSKQDDSNQG
+201 
-215 QQKHSKQNDSDQDQQ
+215 
-230 QHSKQDDSNQGQQK
+230 
-244 HSKQNDSDQDQQQH
+244 
-258 SKQDDSNQGQQKH
+258 
-271 SKQNDSDQDQQQHS
+271 
-285 KQDDSNQGQQKHS
+285 
-298 KQNDSDQ
+298 
-305 DQQQHSKQDDSNQGQ
+305 
-320 QKHSK
+320 
-325 QNDSDQDQ
+325 
-333 QQHSKQDDS
+333 
-342 NQGQQKH
+342 
-349 SKQNDSDQDQQQ
+349 
-361 HSKQDDSNQ
+361 
-370 GQQKHSKQNDSDQD
+370 
-384 QQQQSKQDGS
+384 
-394 NQDKQQNSKGNS
+394 QQNSKGNS
-406 IYDFSKPEKDRIHSL
+406 IYDFTKPEKDRIHSL
-421 QDLIEKLKK
+421 QNLIEKLKK

-502 LKGHAIVQV
+502 LKGHAIIQL

-525 DNYRAPTPPLNE
+525 DTYRAPSPPLNE

-547 VEDIDT
+547 VEAIDT

-570 EMIIGEFSKTKVV
+570 EMIVGEFSKTKVV
-583 MMYLDNLAEKDNVDF
+583 MMYLDNLAEKDNIDF

-609 QINDSAYLQELMGEK
+609 QINDSAYIQELMGEK

-684 SRVLRLI
+684 SRILRLI

>member
-1 MIWNWLRKKKKSNT
+1 MIWNWLRKKKKSNKL
-15 TEKNETDNSEQKPTN
+15 EANETDNQEQHSN
-30 QEDDNKEQTRSTKHN
+30 NEEDDNKEQTRSMKHN
-45 KGNNS
+45 KGKNN
-50 EQKKEEHKE
+50 EQKD
-59 SSQDNQQNQSN
+59 SSQDK
-70 QDQQQ
+70 QQ
-75 SAKQDESSQ
+75 SAKQEDSSQ
-84 EQQKH
+84 DKQQSAKQEDSSQDKQQSAKQEDSAQDKQQSSKKDDSSQDKQQS
-89 SKQDDSNQGQQKHS
+89 SKQEDSSQDKQQSAKQEDSSQDKQQNS
-103 KQDDSNQGQQKHSKQ
+103 KQEDSSQDKQQGAKQEDSSQDKQQSAKQEDSSQDKQQNSKQ
-118 NDSDQD
+118 EDSSQD
-124 QQQHSKQDD
+124 KQQSAKQEDSSQDKQQNSKQED
-133 SNQGQQKH
+133 SSQDKQQSTKQEDSSQDKQQGAKQGDSSQDKQQ
-141 SKQNDSDQD
+141 NA
-150 QQQHSKQ
+150 KQ
-157 DDSNQ
+157 DEPS
-162 GQQKHSKQNDSD
+162 
-174 QDQQQHSKQDDSNQ
+174 
-188 GQQKHSKQNDSDQ
+188 
-201 DQQQHSKQDDSNQG
+201 
-215 QQKHSKQNDSDQDQQ
+215 
-230 QHSKQDDSNQGQQK
+230 
-244 HSKQNDSDQDQQQH
+244 
-258 SKQDDSNQGQQKH
+258 
-271 SKQNDSDQDQQQHS
+271 
-285 KQDDSNQGQQKHS
+285 
-298 KQNDSDQ
+298 
-305 DQQQHSKQDDSNQGQ
+305 
-320 QKHSK
+320 
-325 QNDSDQDQ
+325 
-333 QQHSKQDDS
+333 
-342 NQGQQKH
+342 
-349 SKQNDSDQDQQQ
+349 
-361 HSKQDDSNQ
+361 
-370 GQQKHSKQNDSDQD
+370 
-384 QQQQSKQDGS
+384 QS
-394 NQDKQQNSKGNS
+394 KQQNSKGNS
-406 IYDFSKPEKDRIHSL
+406 IYDFTKPEKDRIHSL
-421 QDLIEKLKK
+421 QNLIEKLKK

-502 LKGHAIVQV
+502 LKGHAIIQL

-671 PEDYNVSWLYATF
+671 PEDYNVSWMYATF
-684 SRVLRLI
+684 SRILRLI

>member
-15 TEKNETDNSEQKPTN
+15 TEKNETDNSEQQPNN
-30 QEDDNKEQTRSTKHN
+30 QENDNKEQTRSMKHN
-45 KGNNS
+45 KDSNS

-59 SSQDNQQNQSN
+59 PS

-75 SAKQDESSQ
+75 QYSKQNDSDQ
-84 EQQKH
+84 NQQQNSKQNDSNQNQQQNSKQNDSNQNQQHSNQDNSNQNQQRNSKQNDSNQNQQHSNQDNSNQNQQQNSKQNDSNQNQQHSNQDNSNQNQQHSNQDNSNQNQQH
-89 SKQDDSNQGQQKHS
+89 SKQNDSNQNQQ
-103 KQDDSNQGQQKHSKQ
+103 QHSKQ
-118 NDSDQD
+118 NDSDQNQQHSNQD
-124 QQQHSKQDD
+124 NSDQNQQQHSKQG
-133 SNQGQQKH
+133 N
-141 SKQNDSDQD
+141 SDQD
-150 QQQHSKQ
+150 QQQ
-157 DDSNQ
+157 
-162 GQQKHSKQNDSD
+162 
-174 QDQQQHSKQDDSNQ
+174 
-188 GQQKHSKQNDSDQ
+188 
-201 DQQQHSKQDDSNQG
+201 
-215 QQKHSKQNDSDQDQQ
+215 
-230 QHSKQDDSNQGQQK
+230 
-244 HSKQNDSDQDQQQH
+244 
-258 SKQDDSNQGQQKH
+258 
-271 SKQNDSDQDQQQHS
+271 
-285 KQDDSNQGQQKHS
+285 
-298 KQNDSDQ
+298 
-305 DQQQHSKQDDSNQGQ
+305 
-320 QKHSK
+320 
-325 QNDSDQDQ
+325 
-333 QQHSKQDDS
+333 
-342 NQGQQKH
+342 
-349 SKQNDSDQDQQQ
+349 
-361 HSKQDDSNQ
+361 
-370 GQQKHSKQNDSDQD
+370 
-384 QQQQSKQDGS
+384 
-394 NQDKQQNSKGNS
+394 NSGNNS
-406 IYDFSKPEKDRIHSL
+406 IYDFTKPEKDRIHSL

-487 GITITNDLQKIEDMV
+487 GIIITNDLQKIEDMV
-502 LKGHAIVQV
+502 LKGHAIIQL

-525 DNYRAPTPPLNE
+525 DTYRAPSPPLNE

-570 EMIIGEFSKTKVV
+570 EMIVGEFSKTKVV
-583 MMYLDNLAEKDNVDF
+583 MMYLDNLAEKENVDF

-609 QINDSAYLQELMGEK
+609 QINDSAYIQELMGEK

-684 SRVLRLI
+684 SRILRLI

-808 LLRFPFLIFAEIGGL
+808 LLRFPFLMFAEIGGL

-873 DVQARPQHVKKAAKG
+873 DVQARPQHVKKSAKG

>member
-15 TEKNETDNSEQKPTN
+15 KEKNETDNSEQQPNN
-30 QEDDNKEQTRSTKHN
+30 QEDDNKKQTRSMKHN
-45 KGNNS
+45 KDSNG
-50 EQKKEEHKE
+50 EQKKEEYKE
-59 SSQDNQQNQSN
+59 SSQDKQQNKSNQNQQQ
-70 QDQQQ
+70 
-75 SAKQDESSQ
+75 
-84 EQQKH
+84 H
-89 SKQDDSNQGQQKHS
+89 SKQDKSE
-103 KQDDSNQGQQKHSKQ
+103 
-118 NDSDQD
+118 QD
-124 QQQHSKQDD
+124 QQQHSKQDN
-133 SNQGQQKH
+133 SE
-141 SKQNDSDQD
+141 QD

-157 DDSNQ
+157 DNSE
-162 GQQKHSKQNDSD
+162 
-174 QDQQQHSKQDDSNQ
+174 QDQQQHSKQDNLEQD
-188 GQQKHSKQNDSDQ
+188 QQQHPKQDNSEQDQQHSKQDNSEQ
-201 DQQQHSKQDDSNQG
+201 DQQQHSKQDNSEQNQ
-215 QQKHSKQNDSDQDQQ
+215 QPHSKQNNSD
-230 QHSKQDDSNQGQQK
+230 QGQQ
-244 HSKQNDSDQDQQQH
+244 
-258 SKQDDSNQGQQKH
+258 
-271 SKQNDSDQDQQQHS
+271 
-285 KQDDSNQGQQKHS
+285 
-298 KQNDSDQ
+298 
-305 DQQQHSKQDDSNQGQ
+305 
-320 QKHSK
+320 
-325 QNDSDQDQ
+325 
-333 QQHSKQDDS
+333 
-342 NQGQQKH
+342 
-349 SKQNDSDQDQQQ
+349 
-361 HSKQDDSNQ
+361 
-370 GQQKHSKQNDSDQD
+370 
-384 QQQQSKQDGS
+384 
-394 NQDKQQNSKGNS
+394 QQNSKGNS
-406 IYDFSKPEKDRIHSL
+406 IYDFTKPEKDRIHSL
-421 QDLIEKLKK
+421 QDLIEKLKR

-570 EMIIGEFSKTKVV
+570 EMIVGEFSKTKVV

-609 QINDSAYLQELMGEK
+609 QINDSAYIQELMGEK

-684 SRVLRLI
+684 SRILRLI

-702 YVAVLNYH
+702 YVAILNYH